1 MKKMKKS
8 KSLFAAIL
16 AVLSIGLVS
25 CGNENNPSQPSNNP
39 TTPSNNSQT
48 PSVKN
53 SYTFDVN
60 GELKE
65 GMTVT
70 LIFKNNGSAIVEQA
84 SVVYSVDDASKAT
97 VSGNKI
103 TFTGN
108 GTVKITATYKGETIE
123 KTVEVAEGEHIYTIA
138 EAKAASS
145 DLNNLIKMRGKV
157 TASLGKSAYISD
169 TTGGAYIY
177 NWSFNS
183 ADTAITNK
191 SFTVGQTVDIT
202 AFIVH
207 SNSKDKNGNQN
218 ERGLQISN
226 WNSEKRE
233 RVSGTSAIVSTT
245 EVEAMKPIELDEA
258 GYKALTYDKVGN
270 LYTFEAEYVS
280 GNPKEKGV
288 NVKFKLGNT
297 DIVLRTDKY
306 DPASPSDTL
315 VTGKKYKI
323 TAPLSW
329 FNGAQFAYA
338 SSGVSIVE
346 ADAKPLEVSYTGN
359 AYVGQKVT
367 LETTASGVKVTE
379 GVTYTIEEGID
390 LASLENGVLTIT
402 GEGTIKVKATY
413 VKDGKTL
420 TAEVT
425 INATALALSKLSEL
439 KSMTSGKVKSRGYVM
454 GYTGTPRIDY
464 GLYDKVFI
472 ADGEDYFILY
482 KVKPEQLTGINV
494 GDLIEFTGDI
504 SHFPNGSVTTYET
517 RNNVITKLTEADPS
531 IVKPTATELT
541 SSSATFTFGQDN
553 ISKAYKINQ
562 GVVISNTEDSSGN
575 MTVKFTLGSNE
586 YDLFMDSRDYE
597 ITKDPFTKLTVGTVF
612 NANVFAAAS
621 NFFCPSNIEII
632 SQQEVLTMDKEKAE
646 INIHGNDK
654 TLQLNATYTG
664 GSNTDPIV
672 WSSSAESVATV
683 DQNGLVTGVAV
694 GETIITAKKSE
705 TLSVQAKI
713 TVVDENI
720 TKVKVSFNS
729 DIADLLTIDDSAKT
743 ATLTTQGITFLIK
756 QEGSPTPLSQMKD
769 YLSSSNSLR
778 FYQGYSME
786 ISVASGTIKAIK
798 PDSYAK
804 KAFTAKNIS
813 STDFTVTDIDTVS
826 MKNTTSSKISMKA
839 VKQVQIFSLEFTLGE

>member
-48 PSVKN
+48 ASVN
-53 SYTFDVN
+53 NPYTFDVN

-97 VSGNKI
+97 VFGNKI
-103 TFTGN
+103 TFTGS

-138 EAKAASS
+138 EAKAATSNA
-145 DLNNLIKMRGKV
+145 NNLIKMRGKV
-157 TASLGKSAYISD
+157 TASLGTSAYISD
-169 TTGGAYIY
+169 STGGAYIY
-177 NWSFNS
+177 NWSFNN

-207 SNSKDKNGNQN
+207 SNKKDKNGNQI

-226 WNSEKRE
+226 YDSGS
-233 RVSGTSAIVSTT
+233 RVNGTSAIISTT
-245 EVEAMKPIELDEA
+245 EVEAMEPIELDEA
-258 GYKALTYDKVGN
+258 GFKALTYDKVGN

-280 GNPKEKGV
+280 GKPSKGTGV
-288 NVKFKLGNT
+288 DVKFKLGNT
-297 DIVLRTDKY
+297 DIVLRTDKF
-306 DPASPSDTL
+306 DPAAPSDTL
-315 VTGKKYKI
+315 VAGKTYKI

-346 ADAKPLEVSYTGN
+346 ADSKPLEVSYTGD
-359 AYVGQKVT
+359 AYVGEFVN
-367 LETTASGVKVTE
+367 LVTTASGVKVTE
-379 GVTYTIEEGID
+379 GVTYTIEEGSN
-390 LASLENGVLTIT
+390 LASLANGVLTIT

-425 INATALALSKLSEL
+425 INATVLTLSKLSEL
-439 KSMTSGKVKSRGYVM
+439 KSMTEGKKVKSRGYVM
-454 GYTGTPRIDY
+454 GHTGTPRSDS
-464 GLYDKVFI
+464 GLYDKVFV

-482 KVKPEQLTGINV
+482 KVLPEQLTGINV
-494 GDLIEFTGDI
+494 GDLIEFTGYIKNYKQSD
-504 SHFPNGSVTTYET
+504 VTTYET
-517 RNNVITKLTEADPS
+517 VTNVITKLTEADSS

-541 SSSATFTFGQDN
+541 SSSAAFAFGKAN

-562 GVVISNTEDSSGN
+562 GVVISNTKDSKGN

-586 YDLFMDSRDYE
+586 YELFMDSRDYD
-597 ITKDPFTKLTVGTVF
+597 ITKDPFTNLKVGAVF
-612 NANVFAAAS
+612 NADVFAAAT
-621 NFFCPSNIEII
+621 NFFCPSNIEIT
-632 SQQEVLTMDKEKAE
+632 SQQEVLIMDKKEGT

-683 DQNGLVTGVAV
+683 DQNGLVTGVAI

-705 TLSVQAKI
+705 TLYAQAKI
-713 TVVDENI
+713 TVVDKNVTTVTIKPTDFGLTDVQKTSVDKTIKGLNFKISGSNTSGICTFKADCFGIYKGNKIEISSTLGLINKVIFTCKANGTAKYGPGNFTGANYTAGTENTGI
-720 TKVKVSFNS
+720 WELAAGASS
-729 DIADLLTIDDSAKT
+729 L
-743 ATLTTQGITFLIK
+743 TLTASKQQVQITQ
-756 QEGSPTPLSQMKD
+756 
-769 YLSSSNSLR
+769 
-778 FYQGYSME
+778 ME
-786 ISVASGTIKAIK
+786 ISYIPSA
-798 PDSYAK
+798 
-804 KAFTAKNIS
+804 
-813 STDFTVTDIDTVS
+813 
-826 MKNTTSSKISMKA
+826 
-839 VKQVQIFSLEFTLGE
+839 E

>member
-25 CGNENNPSQPSNNP
+25 CGNETNPSQPSNNP

-108 GTVKITATYKGETIE
+108 GSIKITATYKGETIE

-138 EAKAASS
+138 EAKATTSNA
-145 DLNNLIKMRGKV
+145 NNLIKMRGKV
-157 TASLGKSAYISD
+157 TASLGTSAYISD
-169 TTGGAYIY
+169 STGGAYIY
-177 NWSFNS
+177 NWSFNN

-191 SFTVGQTVDIT
+191 SFTLGQTVDIT

-207 SNSKDKNGNQN
+207 SNKKDKNGNQI

-226 WNSEKRE
+226 YNSGS

-245 EVEAMKPIELDEA
+245 EVEAMEPIELDEA
-258 GYKALTYDKVGN
+258 GFKALTYDKVGN

-280 GNPKEKGV
+280 GKPSKGTGV
-288 NVKFKLGNT
+288 DVKFKLGNT
-297 DIVLRTDKY
+297 DIVLRTDKF
-306 DPASPSDTL
+306 DPAAPSDTL
-315 VTGKKYKI
+315 VAGKTYKI

-379 GVTYTIEEGID
+379 GVTYTIEEGSD

-454 GYTGTPRIDY
+454 GYTGTPRIDS

-504 SHFPNGSVTTYET
+504 QHYKQGDVTTYET

-541 SSSATFTFGQDN
+541 SSSATFTFGQAN
-553 ISKAYKINQ
+553 ISKAFKINQ
-562 GVVISNTEDSSGN
+562 GVVVSNTEDSSGN

-586 YDLFMDSRDYE
+586 YELFMDSRDYD
-597 ITKDPFTKLTVGTVF
+597 ITKDPFTNLKVGAVF
-612 NANVFAAAS
+612 NADVFAAAT
-621 NFFCPSNIEII
+621 NFFCPSNIEIT
-632 SQQEVLTMDKEKAE
+632 SQQEVLTLDKEE
-646 INIHGNDK
+646 GTINIHGNNK
-654 TLQLNATYTG
+654 TLQLNATYG
-664 GSNTDPIV
+664 GTNTAPIV
-672 WSSSAESVATV
+672 WSSSVESVATV
-683 DQNGLVTGVAV
+683 NQNGLVTGVAV

-713 TVVDENI
+713 TVVDVNI
-720 TKVKVSFNS
+720 TKVTISASDLTEMEKAGAVNQEVKGIKFEISNGIVNVANIRVYQGQTLKLTSNIGLMTKVVFTCTASG
-729 DIADLLTIDDSAKT
+729 DAKYGPGCFTGTNYT
-743 ATLTTQGITFLIK
+743 AGEEQTGTWELAAGASSLTLTASKKQVRITQ
-756 QEGSPTPLSQMKD
+756 
-769 YLSSSNSLR
+769 
-778 FYQGYSME
+778 ME
-786 ISVASGTIKAIK
+786 ISYIPSA
-798 PDSYAK
+798 
-804 KAFTAKNIS
+804 
-813 STDFTVTDIDTVS
+813 
-826 MKNTTSSKISMKA
+826 
-839 VKQVQIFSLEFTLGE
+839 E

>member
-25 CGNENNPSQPSNNP
+25 CGNENNSSQQPSNNP

-108 GTVKITATYKGETIE
+108 GSIKITATYKGETIE

-145 DLNNLIKMRGKV
+145 DANNLIKMRGKV
-157 TASLGKSAYISD
+157 TASLGTSAYISD
-169 TTGGAYIY
+169 STGGAYIY

-207 SNSKDKNGNQN
+207 STNGG

-226 WNSEKRE
+226 YNSGS

-245 EVEAMKPIELDEA
+245 EVEAMEPIELDEA

-280 GNPKEKGV
+280 GTPSKGTGV

-297 DIVLRTDKY
+297 DIVLRTDKF
-306 DPASPSDTL
+306 DPAAPSDNL

-346 ADAKPLEVSYTGN
+346 ADSKPLEVSYTGN
-359 AYVGQKVT
+359 AYVGEIVN
-367 LETTASGVKVTE
+367 LVTTASGVKVTE
-379 GVTYTIEEGID
+379 GVTYTIEEGSN

-425 INATALALSKLSEL
+425 INATSLTLSKLSKL

-454 GYTGTPRIDY
+454 GYTGTPRSDS

-472 ADGEDYFILY
+472 ADGQDYFILY
-482 KVKPEQLTGINV
+482 KVQPEQLAGINV

-504 SHFPNGSVTTYET
+504 SHYLNESVTTYET
-517 RNNVITKLTEADPS
+517 KNNVITKLTEADSS

-541 SSSATFTFGQDN
+541 SSSAAFTFGQTN

-562 GVVISNTEDSSGN
+562 GVVVSDTEDSKGN

-586 YDLFMDSRDYE
+586 YDLFMDKRDYD
-597 ITKDPFTKLTVGTVF
+597 INKDPFTKLKAGAVF
-612 NANVFAAAS
+612 NADVFAAAS
-621 NFFCPSNIEII
+621 NFFCPSNIQITGE
-632 SQQEVLTMDKEKAE
+632 QEVLTLDKKEGT
-646 INIHGNDK
+646 INIHDNNK

-664 GSNTDPIV
+664 TNASAIV
-672 WSSSAESVATV
+672 WSSSVESVATV

-705 TLSVQAKI
+705 TLYAQAKI
-713 TVVDENI
+713 TVVDENNA
-720 TKVKVSFNS
+720 KVKVSFNS
-729 DIADLLTIDDSAKT
+729 DIDDLFIADDSAKT

-756 QEGSPTPLSQMKD
+756 QGSSNIAPSQIKR
-769 YLSSSNSLR
+769 YLSNGSLR

-786 ISVASGTIKAIK
+786 ISVASGTIKAIS
-798 PDSYAK
+798 PISDSS
-804 KAFTAKNIS
+804 KAFTKENIS
-813 STDFTVTDIDTVS
+813 SNDFTVTGNDTVS
-826 MKNTTSSKISMKA
+826 MKNTTSSKISMTA
-839 VKQVQIFSLEFTLGE
+839 LKQVKIFSLEFTLGD

>member
-1 MKKMKKS
+1 MKKS

-25 CGNENNPSQPSNNP
+25 CGNESSQPSNNP

-70 LIFKNNGSAIVEQA
+70 LIFKNNGSAIADQKG
-84 SVVYSVDDASKAT
+84 VVYFVDDASKAT

-108 GTVKITATYKGETIE
+108 GSIKITATYKGETIE

-145 DLNNLIKMRGKV
+145 DANHLIKMRGKV

-169 TTGGAYIY
+169 STGGAYIY
-177 NWSFNS
+177 NWSFNN

-207 SNSKDKNGNQN
+207 STNGG

-226 WNSEKRE
+226 WNSEKKE
-233 RVSGTSAIVSTT
+233 RVNGTSAIVSTT

-280 GNPKEKGV
+280 GNPKVKGE

-315 VTGKKYKI
+315 AAGKKYKI

-346 ADAKPLEVSYTGN
+346 ADSKPLEVSYTGN
-359 AYVGQKVT
+359 AYIGEKVT
-367 LETTASGVKVTE
+367 LVTTASGVKVTE
-379 GVTYTIEEGID
+379 GVTYTIEEGSN

-402 GEGTIKVKATY
+402 GEGAIKVKATY

-425 INATALALSKLSEL
+425 INATALTLSKLSEL
-439 KSMTSGKVKSRGYVM
+439 KSMTSGKVKSLGYVM
-454 GYTGTPRIDY
+454 GYTGTPRSNT
-464 GLYDKVFI
+464 GYDKVFI

-482 KVKPEQLTGINV
+482 KVQPEQLTGINV

-504 SHFPNGSVTTYET
+504 QHYKQADVTTYET
-517 RNNVITKLTEADPS
+517 KNNVITKLTEADSS

-541 SSSATFTFGQDN
+541 SSSAAFAFGQAN

-562 GVVISNTEDSSGN
+562 GVVVSNTEDSSGN

-586 YDLFMDSRDYE
+586 YELFMDSRDYD
-597 ITKDPFTKLTVGTVF
+597 ITKDPFTKLTAGAVF

-621 NFFCPSNIEII
+621 NFFCPSNIEIT
-632 SQQEVLTMDKEKAE
+632 SQQEVLTMDKKEGT
-646 INIHGNDK
+646 INIHGNNK
-654 TLQLNATYTG
+654 TLQLNATYAG

-683 DQNGLVTGVAV
+683 IRMV
-694 GETIITAKKSE
+694 
-705 TLSVQAKI
+705 
-713 TVVDENI
+713 
-720 TKVKVSFNS
+720 
-729 DIADLLTIDDSAKT
+729 
-743 ATLTTQGITFLIK
+743 
-756 QEGSPTPLSQMKD
+756 
-769 YLSSSNSLR
+769 
-778 FYQGYSME
+778 
-786 ISVASGTIKAIK
+786 
-798 PDSYAK
+798 
-804 KAFTAKNIS
+804 
-813 STDFTVTDIDTVS
+813 
-826 MKNTTSSKISMKA
+826 
-839 VKQVQIFSLEFTLGE
+839 

>member
-138 EAKAASS
+138 EAKAATS
-145 DLNNLIKMRGKV
+145 DANNLIKMRGKV
-157 TASLGKSAYISD
+157 TASLGTSAYISD
-169 TTGGAYIY
+169 STGGAYIY
-177 NWSFNS
+177 KWSFNN

-207 SNSKDKNGNQN
+207 STNKG

-226 WNSEKRE
+226 FNSGS

-315 VTGKKYKI
+315 VAGKKYKI

-359 AYVGQKVT
+359 AYVGKEVT
-367 LETTASGVKVTE
+367 LVTTANGVKVTE
-379 GVTYTIEEGID
+379 GVTYTIEEGSD
-390 LASLENGVLTIT
+390 LASLENDVLTIT

-454 GYTGTPRIDY
+454 GHTGTPRSDY
-464 GLYDKVFI
+464 GLYDKVFV

-482 KVKPEQLTGINV
+482 KVQPEQLTGIKV

-504 SHFPNGSVTTYET
+504 SHYANGSVTTYET
-517 RNNVITKLTEADPS
+517 KNNVITKLTEADSS

-541 SSSATFTFGQDN
+541 STSAAFAFGQTT

-562 GVVISNTEDSSGN
+562 GVVVSNTEDSSGN

-586 YDLFMDSRDYE
+586 YDLFMDSRDYD
-597 ITKDPFTKLTVGTVF
+597 ITKDPFTKLTAGAVF
-612 NANVFAAAS
+612 NANVFAAAT
-621 NFFCPSNIEII
+621 NFFCPSNIEIT
-632 SQQEVLTMDKEKAE
+632 SQQEVFTMDKEKAE

-683 DQNGLVTGVAV
+683 DQNGLVTGVAI

-705 TLSVQAKI
+705 TLKAQARI

-720 TKVKVSFNS
+720 TTVTVAFNS
-729 DIADLLTIDDSAKT
+729 EIADLLTIDDSAKT

-756 QEGSPTPLSQMKD
+756 QEGSNTPLSQMKD
-769 YLSSSNSLR
+769 YLSRNSLR
-778 FYQGYSME
+778 FYKDYSME

-804 KAFTAKNIS
+804 KAFTADNIS
-813 STDFTVTDIDTVS
+813 SDDFTVTDIDTVS

-839 VKQVQIFSLEFTLGE
+839 ENQVQIFSLEFTLGE

>member
-108 GTVKITATYKGETIE
+108 GSIKITATYKGETIE

-138 EAKAASS
+138 EAKAATSNA
-145 DLNNLIKMRGKV
+145 NNLIKMRGKV
-157 TASLGKSAYISD
+157 TASLGTSAYISD
-169 TTGGAYIY
+169 STGGAYIY
-177 NWSFNS
+177 NWSFNN

-207 SNSKDKNGNQN
+207 SNKKDKNGNQI

-226 WNSEKRE
+226 YNSGS
-233 RVSGTSAIVSTT
+233 RVNGTSAIVSTT
-245 EVEAMKPIELDEA
+245 EVEAMEPIELDEA
-258 GYKALTYDKVGN
+258 GFKALTYDKVGN

-280 GNPKEKGV
+280 GKPSKGTGV
-288 NVKFKLGNT
+288 DVKFKLGNT
-297 DIVLRTDKY
+297 DITLRTDKF
-306 DPASPSDTL
+306 DPAAPSDTL

-379 GVTYTIEEGID
+379 GVTYTIEEGSD

-454 GYTGTPRIDY
+454 GYTGTPRIDS

-504 SHFPNGSVTTYET
+504 QHYKQGDVTTYET

-531 IVKPTATELT
+531 IIKPTATELT
-541 SSSATFTFGQDN
+541 SSSATFTFGQAN

-562 GVVISNTEDSSGN
+562 GVVVSNTEDSSGN

-586 YDLFMDSRDYE
+586 YELFMDSRDYD
-597 ITKDPFTKLTVGTVF
+597 ITKDPFTKLTAGAVF
-612 NANVFAAAS
+612 NADVFAAAS
-621 NFFCPSNIEII
+621 NFFCPSNIEIT
-632 SQQEVLTMDKEKAE
+632 SQQEVLTLDKEE
-646 INIHGNDK
+646 GTINIHGNNK
-654 TLQLNATYTG
+654 TLQLNATYG
-664 GSNTDPIV
+664 GTNTAPIV
-672 WSSSAESVATV
+672 WSSSVESVATV
-683 DQNGLVTGVAV
+683 NQNGLVTGVAV

-713 TVVDENI
+713 TVVDVNI
-720 TKVKVSFNS
+720 TKVTISASDLTEMETAGAVNQEVKGIKFEISNGIVNVANIRVYQGQTLKLTSNIGLMTKVVFTCTASG
-729 DIADLLTIDDSAKT
+729 DAKYGPGCFKGTNYT
-743 ATLTTQGITFLIK
+743 AGEEQTGTWELAAGASSLTLTASKKQVRITQ
-756 QEGSPTPLSQMKD
+756 
-769 YLSSSNSLR
+769 
-778 FYQGYSME
+778 ME
-786 ISVASGTIKAIK
+786 ISYIPSA
-798 PDSYAK
+798 
-804 KAFTAKNIS
+804 
-813 STDFTVTDIDTVS
+813 
-826 MKNTTSSKISMKA
+826 
-839 VKQVQIFSLEFTLGE
+839 E

>member
-25 CGNENNPSQPSNNP
+25 CGNESSQPSSNP

-108 GTVKITATYKGETIE
+108 GSIKITATYKGETIE
-123 KTVEVAEGEHIYTIA
+123 KTVEIAEGEHIYTIA

-145 DLNNLIKMRGKV
+145 DASHLIKMRGKV
-157 TASLGKSAYISD
+157 TASLGTSAYISD

-177 NWSFNS
+177 NWSYNN

-191 SFTVGQTVDIT
+191 AFTLGQTVDIT

-207 SNSKDKNGNQN
+207 SNKKDKNGNQI

-226 WNSEKRE
+226 YNSGS

-280 GNPKEKGV
+280 GKPSKGTGV
-288 NVKFKLGNT
+288 DVKFKLGKT
-297 DIVLRTDKY
+297 DIVLRTDKF
-306 DPASPSDTL
+306 DPVAPSDTL
-315 VTGKKYKI
+315 VAGKKYKI

-359 AYVGQKVT
+359 AYVGKEVT
-367 LETTASGVKVTE
+367 LVTTASGVKVTE
-379 GVTYTIEEGID
+379 GVTYTIEEGSN

-439 KSMTSGKVKSRGYVM
+439 KSMTTGKVKSRGYVM
-454 GYTGTPRIDY
+454 GYTGTPRIDS
-464 GLYDKVFI
+464 GLYDKVFV

-504 SHFPNGSVTTYET
+504 QHYKQGDVTTYET
-517 RNNVITKLTEADPS
+517 KNNVITKLTEADSS

-541 SSSATFTFGQDN
+541 SSSAAFTFGQAN

-562 GVVISNTEDSSGN
+562 GVVVSNTEDTSGN

-586 YDLFMDSRDYE
+586 YELFMDSRDYD
-597 ITKDPFTKLTVGTVF
+597 ITKDPFTKLTVGAVF
-612 NANVFAAAS
+612 NADVFAAAS
-621 NFFCPSNIEII
+621 NFFCPSNIEIT
-632 SQQEVLTMDKEKAE
+632 SQQEVLTLDKEE
-646 INIHGNDK
+646 GTINIHGNDK
-654 TLQLNATYTG
+654 TLQLNATYG
-664 GSNTDPIV
+664 GTNTAPIV

-683 DQNGLVTGVAV
+683 NQNGLVTGVAV

-705 TLSVQAKI
+705 TLYVQAKI

-720 TKVKVSFNS
+720 TKVTISASDLTETVAGAVNQEVKGIKFEISNGIVNVANIRVYQGQTLKLTSNIGLMTKVVFTCTASG
-729 DIADLLTIDDSAKT
+729 DAKYGPGCFTGTNYT
-743 ATLTTQGITFLIK
+743 AGEGETGTWELAAGASSLTLTAFKKQVRITQ
-756 QEGSPTPLSQMKD
+756 
-769 YLSSSNSLR
+769 
-778 FYQGYSME
+778 ME
-786 ISVASGTIKAIK
+786 ISYIPSA
-798 PDSYAK
+798 
-804 KAFTAKNIS
+804 
-813 STDFTVTDIDTVS
+813 
-826 MKNTTSSKISMKA
+826 
-839 VKQVQIFSLEFTLGE
+839 E

>member
-108 GTVKITATYKGETIE
+108 GSIKITATYKGETIE
-123 KTVEVAEGEHIYTIA
+123 KTVKVAEGEHIYTIA
-138 EAKAASS
+138 EAKAATSNA
-145 DLNNLIKMRGKV
+145 NNLIKMRGKV
-157 TASLGKSAYISD
+157 TASLGTSAYISD
-169 TTGGAYIY
+169 STGGAYIY
-177 NWSFNS
+177 NWSFNN

-207 SNSKDKNGNQN
+207 SNKKDKNGNQI

-226 WNSEKRE
+226 YNSGS
-233 RVSGTSAIVSTT
+233 RVNGTSAIVSTT
-245 EVEAMKPIELDEA
+245 EVEAMEPIELDEA
-258 GYKALTYDKVGN
+258 GFKALTYDKVGN

-280 GNPKEKGV
+280 GKPSKGTGV
-288 NVKFKLGNT
+288 DVKFKLGNT
-297 DIVLRTDKY
+297 DITLRTDKL
-306 DPASPSDTL
+306 DPAAPSDTL

-346 ADAKPLEVSYTGN
+346 ADSKPLEVSYTGN
-359 AYVGQKVT
+359 AYVGEFVN
-367 LETTASGVKVTE
+367 LVTTASGVKVTE
-379 GVTYTIEEGID
+379 GVTYTIEEGSN

-454 GYTGTPRIDY
+454 GYTGTPRIDS

-504 SHFPNGSVTTYET
+504 QHYKQGDVTTYET
-517 RNNVITKLTEADPS
+517 KNNVITKLTESDSS

-541 SSSATFTFGQDN
+541 SSSAAFTFGQAN

-562 GVVISNTEDSSGN
+562 GVVVSNTEDSSGK

-586 YDLFMDSRDYE
+586 YDLFMDSRDYD
-597 ITKDPFTKLTVGTVF
+597 ITKDPFTELKAGAVF
-612 NANVFAAAS
+612 NADVFAAAT

-632 SQQEVLTMDKEKAE
+632 GEQEVLIMDKKEGT

-654 TLQLNATYTG
+654 TLQLKATYTG
-664 GSNTDPIV
+664 SNTGAIT
-672 WSSSAESVATV
+672 WSSSVESVATV

-705 TLSVQAKI
+705 TLYAQAKI
-713 TVVDENI
+713 TVVDKNVTTVTIKPTDFGLTDVQKTSVDKTIKGLNFKISGSNTSGICTFKADCFGIYKGNKIEISSTLGLINKVIFTCKANGTAKYGPGNFTGANYTAGTENTGIWELAAGASSLSLTASKAQVRI
-720 TKVKVSFNS
+720 T
-729 DIADLLTIDDSAKT
+729 
-743 ATLTTQGITFLIK
+743 Q
-756 QEGSPTPLSQMKD
+756 
-769 YLSSSNSLR
+769 
-778 FYQGYSME
+778 ME
-786 ISVASGTIKAIK
+786 ISYIS
-798 PDSYAK
+798 
-804 KAFTAKNIS
+804 TA
-813 STDFTVTDIDTVS
+813 
-826 MKNTTSSKISMKA
+826 
-839 VKQVQIFSLEFTLGE
+839 E

>member
-1 MKKMKKS
+1 MKKS

-25 CGNENNPSQPSNNP
+25 CGNESSQPSNNP

-70 LIFKNNGSAIVEQA
+70 LIFKNNGSAIADQKG
-84 SVVYSVDDASKAT
+84 VVYSVDDAFKAT

-103 TFTGN
+103 TFTGS
-108 GTVKITATYKGETIE
+108 GSVKITATYKGETIE

-145 DLNNLIKMRGKV
+145 DASHLIKMRGKV
-157 TASLGKSAYISD
+157 TASLGTSAYISD

-177 NWSFNS
+177 NWSYNN

-191 SFTVGQTVDIT
+191 AFTVGQTVDIT

-207 SNSKDKNGNQN
+207 STNGG

-226 WNSEKRE
+226 YNSGS

-315 VTGKKYKI
+315 VAGKKYKI

-346 ADAKPLEVSYTGN
+346 ADSEPLEVSYTGD
-359 AYVGQKVT
+359 AYVGDKVT
-367 LETTASGVKVTE
+367 LVTTASGVKVTE
-379 GVTYTIEEGID
+379 GVTYTIEEGSN

-402 GEGTIKVKATY
+402 GEGAIKVKATY

-425 INATALALSKLSEL
+425 INATALTLSKLSEL
-439 KSMTSGKVKSRGYVM
+439 KSMTTGKVKSRGYVM
-454 GYTGTPRIDY
+454 GYTGTPRSDS

-482 KVKPEQLTGINV
+482 KVQPEQLTGINV

-504 SHFPNGSVTTYET
+504 QHYKQADVTTYET
-517 RNNVITKLTEADPS
+517 KNNVITKLTEADSS

-541 SSSATFTFGQDN
+541 SSSAAFAFGQAN

-562 GVVISNTEDSSGN
+562 GVVTSNTKDSKGN

-586 YDLFMDSRDYE
+586 YELFMDSRDYD
-597 ITKDPFTKLTVGTVF
+597 ITKDPFTKLTVGAVF
-612 NANVFAAAS
+612 NADVFAAAS
-621 NFFCPSNIEII
+621 NFFCPSNIEITGE
-632 SQQEVLTMDKEKAE
+632 QEVLTLDKKEGE

-664 GSNTDPIV
+664 TNADPIV
-672 WSSSAESVATV
+672 WSSSTESVATV

-694 GETIITAKKSE
+694 GETTITAKKSE

-729 DIADLLTIDDSAKT
+729 GIANLLTIDDSTKT
-743 ATLTTQGITFLIK
+743 ATFTTQGITFLIK
-756 QEGSPTPLSQMKD
+756 QGGSNAPLSQMKN
-769 YLSSSNSLR
+769 YLSRNSLR
-778 FYQGYSME
+778 FYKDYSME

-804 KAFTAKNIS
+804 KAFTAENIS
-813 STDFTVTDIDTVS
+813 SKDFTVTDTDTVS
-826 MKNTTSSKISMKA
+826 MKNTTSSKISMTA
-839 VKQVQIFSLEFTLGE
+839 VNQVQIYSLEFTLGD

>member
-1 MKKMKKS
+1 MKKS

-103 TFTGN
+103 TFTEN

-138 EAKAASS
+138 EAKAANS
-145 DLNNLIKMRGKV
+145 NANKLIKMRGKV
-157 TASLGKSAYISD
+157 TASLGTSAYISD
-169 TTGGAYIY
+169 STGGAYIY
-177 NWSFNS
+177 NWSFNN

-226 WNSEKRE
+226 YNSGS

-280 GNPKEKGV
+280 GKPSKGTGV

-297 DIVLRTDKY
+297 DIVLRTDKF
-306 DPASPSDTL
+306 DPAAPSDTL
-315 VTGKKYKI
+315 VAGKKYKI

-338 SSGVSIVE
+338 SSGVSIVD
-346 ADAKPLEVSYTGN
+346 ADAKPLEVSYTGD
-359 AYVGQKVT
+359 AYVGKEVT
-367 LETTASGVKVTE
+367 LVTTANGVKVTE
-379 GVTYTIEEGID
+379 GVTYTIEEGSD
-390 LASLENGVLTIT
+390 LASLENDVLTIT

-454 GYTGTPRIDY
+454 GYTGTPRIDS

-482 KVKPEQLTGINV
+482 KVKPEQLNGINV

-504 SHFPNGSVTTYET
+504 QHYKQGDVTTYET
-517 RNNVITKLTEADPS
+517 KNNVITKLTEADSS

-541 SSSATFTFGQDN
+541 STSAAFAFGQAN

-562 GVVISNTEDSSGN
+562 GVVVSNTEDSSGN
-575 MTVKFTLGSNE
+575 MIVKFTLGSNE
-586 YDLFMDSRDYE
+586 YELFMDSRDYD
-597 ITKDPFTKLTVGTVF
+597 ITKDPFTKLTAGAVF
-612 NANVFAAAS
+612 NADVFAAAS
-621 NFFCPSNIEII
+621 NFFCPSNIEIT
-632 SQQEVLTMDKEKAE
+632 SQQEVLTLDKEE
-646 INIHGNDK
+646 GTINIHGNDK
-654 TLQLNATYTG
+654 TLQLNATYG
-664 GSNTDPIV
+664 GTNTAPIV
-672 WSSSAESVATV
+672 WSSSVESVATV
-683 DQNGLVTGVAV
+683 NQNGLVTGVAV

-720 TKVKVSFNS
+720 TKVTISASDLTEAVAGAVNQEVKGIKIEISNGLVNVANIRVYKGQTLKLTSNIGLMTKVVFTC
-729 DIADLLTIDDSAKT
+729 IASGDAKYGPGCFTGTNYT
-743 ATLTTQGITFLIK
+743 AGEEETGTWELAAGASSLTLTAEKNQVRITQ
-756 QEGSPTPLSQMKD
+756 
-769 YLSSSNSLR
+769 
-778 FYQGYSME
+778 ME
-786 ISVASGTIKAIK
+786 ISYIPSA
-798 PDSYAK
+798 
-804 KAFTAKNIS
+804 
-813 STDFTVTDIDTVS
+813 
-826 MKNTTSSKISMKA
+826 
-839 VKQVQIFSLEFTLGE
+839 E

>member
-103 TFTGN
+103 TFTGS
-108 GTVKITATYKGETIE
+108 GSIKITATYKGETIE

-138 EAKAASS
+138 EAKAAKS
-145 DLNNLIKMRGKV
+145 DMNNLIKMRGKV

-183 ADTAITNK
+183 ADTAINNK

-207 SNSKDKNGNQN
+207 STNGG

-226 WNSEKRE
+226 WNSEKKE
-233 RVSGTSAIVSTT
+233 RVNGTSAIVSTT
-245 EVEAMKPIELDEA
+245 VVEAMKPIELDEA
-258 GYKALTYDKVGN
+258 GYNALTYDKVGN

-280 GNPKEKGV
+280 GNPKVKGE

-297 DIVLRTDKY
+297 GIVLRTDKY
-306 DPASPSDTL
+306 DTASPSDTL

-346 ADAKPLEVSYTGN
+346 ADSEPLEVSYTGD
-359 AYVGQKVT
+359 AYVGEFVN
-367 LETTASGVKVTE
+367 LVTTASGVKVTE
-379 GVTYTIEEGID
+379 GVTYTIEEGSN
-390 LASLENGVLTIT
+390 LASLANGVLTIT

-425 INATALALSKLSEL
+425 INATVLALSKLSEL
-439 KSMTSGKVKSRGYVM
+439 KSMNKGKKVKSRGYVM
-454 GYTGTPRIDY
+454 GYTETPRSKS
-464 GLYDKVFI
+464 GLFFYDKVFI
-472 ADGEDYFILY
+472 ADGEDYYILY
-482 KVKPEQLTGINV
+482 KVLPEQLTGINV
-494 GDLIEFTGDI
+494 GDLIEFTGYIQNYEQPD
-504 SHFPNGSVTTYET
+504 VTTYET
-517 RNNVITKLTEADPS
+517 ASNVITKLTEADSS

-541 SSSATFTFGQDN
+541 SSSAAFAFGQAN
-553 ISKAYKINQ
+553 ISKAYKIKQ
-562 GVVISNTEDSSGN
+562 GVVISNTKDSKGN
-575 MTVKFTLGSNE
+575 MIVEFTLGLNE
-586 YDLFMDSRDYE
+586 YELFINSSDYD
-597 ITKDPFTKLTVGTVF
+597 ITKDPFTNLTAGTVF
-612 NANVFAAAS
+612 NADVFAAAT
-621 NFFCPSNIEII
+621 NFFCPSNIQITGE
-632 SQQEVLTMDKEKAE
+632 QEVLTLDKKEGE

-654 TLQLNATYTG
+654 TLQLKATYAG

-694 GETIITAKKSE
+694 GETTITAKKSE
-705 TLSVQAKI
+705 TLYAQAKI
-713 TVVDENI
+713 TVVDKN
-720 TKVKVSFNS
+720 V
-729 DIADLLTIDDSAKT
+729 
-743 ATLTTQGITFLIK
+743 TT
-756 QEGSPTPLSQMKD
+756 
-769 YLSSSNSLR
+769 
-778 FYQGYSME
+778 
-786 ISVASGTIKAIK
+786 VTIK
-798 PDSYAK
+798 
-804 KAFTAKNIS
+804 
-813 STDFTVTDIDTVS
+813 STDFGLSGVQQSNVDKTI
-826 MKNTTSSKISMKA
+826 KGLNFKISGPNTNGICNFKTNPDYVGIYQNNKIEISSNLGLINKVIFTCNA
-839 VKQVQIFSLEFTLGE
+839 NGESKGGPGCFTGSNYTAGEEKTGIWELAAGASSLTLTASKKQVQITQMEISYIPSAE

>member
-108 GTVKITATYKGETIE
+108 GSIKITATYKGETIE

-138 EAKAASS
+138 EAKAATSNA
-145 DLNNLIKMRGKV
+145 NNLIKMRGKV
-157 TASLGKSAYISD
+157 TASLGTSAYISD
-169 TTGGAYIY
+169 STGGAYIY
-177 NWSFNS
+177 NWSFNN

-207 SNSKDKNGNQN
+207 SNKKDKNGNQI

-226 WNSEKRE
+226 YNSGS
-233 RVSGTSAIVSTT
+233 RVNGTSAIVSTT
-245 EVEAMKPIELDEA
+245 EVEAMEPIELDEA
-258 GYKALTYDKVGN
+258 GFKALTYDKVGN

-280 GNPKEKGV
+280 GKPSKGTGV
-288 NVKFKLGNT
+288 DVKFKLGNT
-297 DIVLRTDKY
+297 DITLRTDKF
-306 DPASPSDTL
+306 DPAAPSDTL

-379 GVTYTIEEGID
+379 GVTYTIEEGSN
-390 LASLENGVLTIT
+390 LASLENSVLTIT

-425 INATALALSKLSEL
+425 INATALALSKLSAL
-439 KSMTSGKVKSRGYVM
+439 KSMTTGKVKSRGYVM
-454 GYTGTPRIDY
+454 GYTGTPRSDS

-504 SHFPNGSVTTYET
+504 QHYKQGDVTTYET

-541 SSSATFTFGQDN
+541 SSSATFTFGQAN
-553 ISKAYKINQ
+553 ISKAFKINQ
-562 GVVISNTEDSSGN
+562 GVVVSNTEDSSGN

-586 YDLFMDSRDYE
+586 YDLFMDSRDYD
-597 ITKDPFTKLTVGTVF
+597 ITKDPFTELKAGAVF
-612 NANVFAAAS
+612 NADVFAAAT

-632 SQQEVLTMDKEKAE
+632 GEQEVLIMDKKEGT

-654 TLQLNATYTG
+654 TIQLKATYTG
-664 GSNTDPIV
+664 SNTGAIT
-672 WSSSAESVATV
+672 WSSSVESVATV

-705 TLSVQAKI
+705 TLYAQAKI
-713 TVVDENI
+713 TVVDKNVTTVTIKPTDFGLTDVQKTSVDKTIKGLNFKISGSNTSGICTFKADCFGIYKGNKIEISSTLGLINKVIFTCKANGTAKYGPGNFTGANYTAGTENTGIWELAAGASSLSLTASEAQVRI
-720 TKVKVSFNS
+720 T
-729 DIADLLTIDDSAKT
+729 
-743 ATLTTQGITFLIK
+743 Q
-756 QEGSPTPLSQMKD
+756 
-769 YLSSSNSLR
+769 
-778 FYQGYSME
+778 ME
-786 ISVASGTIKAIK
+786 ISYIS
-798 PDSYAK
+798 
-804 KAFTAKNIS
+804 TA
-813 STDFTVTDIDTVS
+813 
-826 MKNTTSSKISMKA
+826 
-839 VKQVQIFSLEFTLGE
+839 E

>member
-25 CGNENNPSQPSNNP
+25 CGNESSQPSNNP

-84 SVVYSVDDASKAT
+84 SVVYTVDDASKAT

-108 GTVKITATYKGETIE
+108 GSIKITATYKGETIE

-145 DLNNLIKMRGKV
+145 DANNLIKMRGKV
-157 TASLGKSAYISD
+157 TASLGTSAYISD
-169 TTGGAYIY
+169 STGGAYIY
-177 NWSFNS
+177 NWSYNN

-207 SNSKDKNGNQN
+207 STNGG

-226 WNSEKRE
+226 YNSGS

-245 EVEAMKPIELDEA
+245 EVEAMEPIELDEA

-280 GNPKEKGV
+280 GTPSKGTGV

-297 DIVLRTDKY
+297 DIVLRTDKF
-306 DPASPSDTL
+306 DPAAPSDTL
-315 VTGKKYKI
+315 VAGKTYKI

-346 ADAKPLEVSYTGN
+346 ADSKPLEVSYTGD
-359 AYVGQKVT
+359 AYVGEFVN
-367 LETTASGVKVTE
+367 LVTTASGVKVTE
-379 GVTYTIEEGID
+379 GVTYTIEEGSN

-425 INATALALSKLSEL
+425 INATVLTLSKLSEL
-439 KSMTSGKVKSRGYVM
+439 KSMTEGKKVKSRGYVM
-454 GYTGTPRIDY
+454 GYTGTPRSDT
-464 GLYDKVFI
+464 GLYDKVFV

-482 KVKPEQLTGINV
+482 KVLPEQLTGIKV
-494 GDLIEFTGDI
+494 GDLIEFTGYIKNSKQSD
-504 SHFPNGSVTTYET
+504 VTTYET
-517 RNNVITKLTEADPS
+517 ITNVITKLTETDSS
-531 IVKPTATELT
+531 IIKPTATELT
-541 SSSATFTFGQDN
+541 SSSAAFAFGQAN

-562 GVVISNTEDSSGN
+562 GVVVSNTKDSKGN

-586 YDLFMDSRDYE
+586 YDLFMDSRDYD
-597 ITKDPFTKLTVGTVF
+597 ITKDPFTKLKAGATF
-612 NANVFAAAS
+612 NADVFAAAS
-621 NFFCPSNIEII
+621 NFFCPSNIQITGE
-632 SQQEVLTMDKEKAE
+632 QEVLTLDKKEGE

-654 TLQLNATYTG
+654 TLQLNASYTG
-664 GSNTDPIV
+664 TNASAIV
-672 WSSSAESVATV
+672 WSSSVESVATV

-705 TLSVQAKI
+705 TLYVEAKI
-713 TVVDENI
+713 TVVDKNVTTVTISYSDLTKTEAGAVNQEVKGI
-720 TKVKVSFNS
+720 RIEISNGIVNDDRFRVYQGQTLKLTSKIGLMTKVVF
-729 DIADLLTIDDSAKT
+729 TCT
-743 ATLTTQGITFLIK
+743 ANG
-756 QEGSPTPLSQMKD
+756 
-769 YLSSSNSLR
+769 
-778 FYQGYSME
+778 
-786 ISVASGTIKAIK
+786 
-798 PDSYAK
+798 
-804 KAFTAKNIS
+804 TAKYGPGNFTGTNYTAGKGKTGTWELAAGAS
-813 STDFTVTDIDTVS
+813 SLSLTASI
-826 MKNTTSSKISMKA
+826 
-839 VKQVQIFSLEFTLGE
+839 KQVQITQMEISYIPSAE

>member
-25 CGNENNPSQPSNNP
+25 CGNENNPSQ
-39 TTPSNNSQT
+39 PSNNSQT

-108 GTVKITATYKGETIE
+108 GSIKITATYKGETIE

-138 EAKAASS
+138 EAKAATSNA
-145 DLNNLIKMRGKV
+145 NNLIKMRGKV
-157 TASLGKSAYISD
+157 TASLGTSAYISD
-169 TTGGAYIY
+169 STGGAYIY
-177 NWSFNS
+177 NWLFNN

-207 SNSKDKNGNQN
+207 SNKKDKNGNQI

-226 WNSEKRE
+226 YNSGS
-233 RVSGTSAIVSTT
+233 RVNGTSAIVSTT
-245 EVEAMKPIELDEA
+245 EVEAMEPIELDEA
-258 GYKALTYDKVGN
+258 GFKALTYDKVGN

-280 GNPKEKGV
+280 GKPSKGTGV

-297 DIVLRTDKY
+297 DITLRTDKF
-306 DPASPSDTL
+306 DPAAPSDTL

-359 AYVGQKVT
+359 AYVGKEVT
-367 LETTASGVKVTE
+367 LVTTANGVKVTE
-379 GVTYTIEEGID
+379 GVTYTIEEGSD
-390 LASLENGVLTIT
+390 LASLEKGVLTIT

-454 GYTGTPRIDY
+454 GHTGTPRSDY
-464 GLYDKVFI
+464 VLYDKVFV

-482 KVKPEQLTGINV
+482 KVQPEQLTGINV

-504 SHFPNGSVTTYET
+504 QHYKQGDVTTYET
-517 RNNVITKLTEADPS
+517 KNNVITKLTEADSS

-541 SSSATFTFGQDN
+541 SSSAAFTFGQAN

-562 GVVISNTEDSSGN
+562 GVVISNTEDSSEN
-575 MTVKFTLGSNE
+575 KTVKFTLGSNE
-586 YDLFMDSRDYE
+586 YELFMDSRDYD
-597 ITKDPFTKLTVGTVF
+597 ITKDPFTKLTVGAVF

-621 NFFCPSNIEII
+621 NFFCPSNIEIT
-632 SQQEVLTMDKEKAE
+632 SQQEVLTLDKEE
-646 INIHGNDK
+646 GTINIHGNDK
-654 TLQLNATYTG
+654 TLQLNATYG
-664 GSNTDPIV
+664 GTNTAPIV
-672 WSSSAESVATV
+672 WSSSVESVATV
-683 DQNGLVTGVAV
+683 NQNGLVTGVAV

-705 TLSVQAKI
+705 TLYVQAKI

-720 TKVKVSFNS
+720 TKVTISASDLTEMATAGAVNQEVKGIKIEIPKGIVNVDNIRVYQGQTLKLTSNIGLMTKVVFTCTASG
-729 DIADLLTIDDSAKT
+729 DAKYGPGCFTGTNYT
-743 ATLTTQGITFLIK
+743 AGEEETGTWELAAGASSLTLTASKKQVRITQ
-756 QEGSPTPLSQMKD
+756 
-769 YLSSSNSLR
+769 
-778 FYQGYSME
+778 ME
-786 ISVASGTIKAIK
+786 ISYIPSA
-798 PDSYAK
+798 
-804 KAFTAKNIS
+804 
-813 STDFTVTDIDTVS
+813 
-826 MKNTTSSKISMKA
+826 
-839 VKQVQIFSLEFTLGE
+839 E

>member
-108 GTVKITATYKGETIE
+108 GSIKITATYKGETIE

-145 DLNNLIKMRGKV
+145 NANKLIKMRGKV
-157 TASLGKSAYISD
+157 TASLGTSAYISD

-177 NWSFNS
+177 NWSFNN

-226 WNSEKRE
+226 YNSGS

-280 GNPKEKGV
+280 GKPSKGTGV

-297 DIVLRTDKY
+297 DVVLRTDKF
-306 DPASPSDTL
+306 DPAAPSDTL
-315 VTGKKYKI
+315 VAGKKYKI

-338 SSGVSIVE
+338 SSGVSIVD

-379 GVTYTIEEGID
+379 GVTYTIEEGSD

-464 GLYDKVFI
+464 GLYDKVFV

-482 KVKPEQLTGINV
+482 KVQPEQLTGIKV

-504 SHFPNGSVTTYET
+504 SHYANGSVTTYET
-517 RNNVITKLTEADPS
+517 KNNVITKLTEADSS

-541 SSSATFTFGQDN
+541 STSAAFAFGQAN

-562 GVVISNTEDSSGN
+562 GVVVSNTEDSSGN

-586 YDLFMDSRDYE
+586 YDLFMDSRDYD
-597 ITKDPFTKLTVGTVF
+597 ITKDPFTKLTVGAVF
-612 NANVFAAAS
+612 NADVFAAAS
-621 NFFCPSNIEII
+621 NFFCPSNIEIT
-632 SQQEVLTMDKEKAE
+632 SQQEVLTLDKEE
-646 INIHGNDK
+646 GTINIHGNDK
-654 TLQLNATYTG
+654 TLQLNATYG
-664 GSNTDPIV
+664 GTNTAPIV
-672 WSSSAESVATV
+672 WSSSVESVATV
-683 DQNGLVTGVAV
+683 NQNGLVTGVAV

-705 TLSVQAKI
+705 TLKVQAKI
-713 TVVDENI
+713 TVVDVNI
-720 TKVKVSFNS
+720 TKVTISASDLTEMETAGAVNQEVKGIKFEISNGIVNVANIKVYQGQT
-729 DIADLLTIDDSAKT
+729 LKLTSNIGLMTKVVFTCTASGDAKYGPGCFTGTNYT
-743 ATLTTQGITFLIK
+743 AGEEETGTWELAAGASSLTLTASKKQVRITQ
-756 QEGSPTPLSQMKD
+756 
-769 YLSSSNSLR
+769 
-778 FYQGYSME
+778 ME
-786 ISVASGTIKAIK
+786 ISYIPSA
-798 PDSYAK
+798 
-804 KAFTAKNIS
+804 
-813 STDFTVTDIDTVS
+813 
-826 MKNTTSSKISMKA
+826 
-839 VKQVQIFSLEFTLGE
+839 E

>member
-108 GTVKITATYKGETIE
+108 GSIKITATYKGEKIE

-169 TTGGAYIY
+169 STGGAYIY

-207 SNSKDKNGNQN
+207 STNGG

-226 WNSEKRE
+226 WNSEKKE

-245 EVEAMKPIELDEA
+245 EVEAMEPIELDEA
-258 GYKALTYDKVGN
+258 GFKALTYDKVGN

-280 GNPKEKGV
+280 GKPSKGTGV

-297 DIVLRTDKY
+297 DIVLRTDSY
-306 DPASPSDTL
+306 DPAVPSDTL

-379 GVTYTIEEGID
+379 GVTYTIEEGSN

-425 INATALALSKLSEL
+425 INATALTLSKLSAL
-439 KSMTSGKVKSRGYVM
+439 KSMTTGKVKSRGYVM
-454 GYTGTPRIDY
+454 GYTGTPRSDS

-482 KVKPEQLTGINV
+482 KVQPEQLTGINV

-504 SHFPNGSVTTYET
+504 QHYKQADVTTYET
-517 RNNVITKLTEADPS
+517 AHNVITKLTEADSS

-541 SSSATFTFGQDN
+541 SSSATFTFGQAN

-562 GVVISNTEDSSGN
+562 AVVISNTEDSKGN

-586 YDLFMDSRDYE
+586 YELFMDSRDYD
-597 ITKDPFTKLTVGTVF
+597 ITKDPFTNLKVGAVF
-612 NANVFAAAS
+612 NADVFAAAS
-621 NFFCPSNIEII
+621 NFFCPSNIEIT
-632 SQQEVLTMDKEKAE
+632 SQQEVLTLDKEE
-646 INIHGNDK
+646 GTINIRGNDK

-720 TKVKVSFNS
+720 TKVTISASDLTEMETAGAVNQEVKGIKFEISNGIVNVANIRVYQGQTLKLTSNIGLMTKVVFTCTASG
-729 DIADLLTIDDSAKT
+729 DAKHGPGCFTGTNYT
-743 ATLTTQGITFLIK
+743 AGEEETGTWELAAGASSLTLTASKKQVRITQ
-756 QEGSPTPLSQMKD
+756 
-769 YLSSSNSLR
+769 
-778 FYQGYSME
+778 ME
-786 ISVASGTIKAIK
+786 ISYIPSA
-798 PDSYAK
+798 
-804 KAFTAKNIS
+804 
-813 STDFTVTDIDTVS
+813 
-826 MKNTTSSKISMKA
+826 
-839 VKQVQIFSLEFTLGE
+839 E

>member
-25 CGNENNPSQPSNNP
+25 CGNENNPSQQPSNNP

-108 GTVKITATYKGETIE
+108 GSVKITATYKGETIE

-145 DLNNLIKMRGKV
+145 DMNNLIKMRGKV

-169 TTGGAYIY
+169 STGGAYIY
-177 NWSFNS
+177 NWSFNN

-207 SNSKDKNGNQN
+207 STNGG

-226 WNSEKRE
+226 WNSEKKE

-280 GNPKEKGV
+280 GKPSKGSGE
-288 NVKFKLGNT
+288 NVLFKLGNT
-297 DIVLRTDKY
+297 TITLRTDTF
-306 DPASPSDTL
+306 DPAAPSDTL
-315 VTGKKYKI
+315 VAGKKYKI

-359 AYVGQKVT
+359 AYVGKEVT
-367 LETTASGVKVTE
+367 LVTTASGVKVTE
-379 GVTYTIEEGID
+379 GVTYTIEEGSD
-390 LASLENGVLTIT
+390 LASLENDVLTIT

-454 GYTGTPRIDY
+454 GHTGTPRSDY
-464 GLYDKVFI
+464 GLYDKVFV

-482 KVKPEQLTGINV
+482 KVQPEQLTGIKV

-504 SHFPNGSVTTYET
+504 SHYANGSVTTYET
-517 RNNVITKLTEADPS
+517 KNNVITKLTEADSS

-541 SSSATFTFGQDN
+541 SSSAAFAFGQAN
-553 ISKAYKINQ
+553 ISKAFKINQ
-562 GVVISNTEDSSGN
+562 GVVVSNTEDSSGN

-586 YDLFMDSRDYE
+586 YELFMDSRDYD
-597 ITKDPFTKLTVGTVF
+597 ITKDPFTKLTAGAVF
-612 NANVFAAAS
+612 NANVFAAAT
-621 NFFCPSNIEII
+621 NFFCPSNIEIT
-632 SQQEVLTMDKEKAE
+632 SQQEVFTMDKEKGE

-683 DQNGLVTGVAV
+683 DQNGLVTGVAI

-705 TLSVQAKI
+705 TLKAQAKI

-720 TKVKVSFNS
+720 TTVTVSFTSNI
-729 DIADLLTIDDSAKT
+729 DNLFIADDSAKT
-743 ATLTTQGITFLIK
+743 ATLTTQGITFLFK
-756 QEGSPTPLSQMKD
+756 QGSSNIAPSQMKR
-769 YLSSSNSLR
+769 YLSSNSLR

-786 ISVASGTIKAIK
+786 ISVASGTIKAIS
-798 PDSYAK
+798 PDSNPSNP
-804 KAFTAKNIS
+804 FTKDSIS
-813 STDFTVTDIDTVS
+813 SDDFTVTDIDTVS
-826 MKNTTSSKISMKA
+826 MINTTSSKISMKA
-839 VKQVQIFSLEFTLGE
+839 KKQVKINSLEFTLGN

>member
-138 EAKAASS
+138 EAKAANS
-145 DLNNLIKMRGKV
+145 NANKLIKMRGKV
-157 TASLGKSAYISD
+157 TASLGTSAYISD
-169 TTGGAYIY
+169 STGGAYIY
-177 NWSFNS
+177 NWSFNN

-207 SNSKDKNGNQN
+207 STNGG

-226 WNSEKRE
+226 YNREKKE
-233 RVSGTSAIVSTT
+233 RVNGTSAIVSTT

-258 GYKALTYDKVGN
+258 GFKALTSDKVGN

-280 GNPKEKGV
+280 GKPSKGTEV

-297 DIVLRTDKY
+297 DIVLRTNSY
-306 DPASPSDTL
+306 DPAVPSDTL

-338 SSGVSIVE
+338 SSGVSIVD
-346 ADAKPLEVSYTGN
+346 ADSEPLEVSYTGD
-359 AYVGQKVT
+359 AYVGEFVN
-367 LETTASGVKVTE
+367 LVTTASGVKVTE
-379 GVTYTIEEGID
+379 GVTYTIEEGSN
-390 LASLENGVLTIT
+390 LASLANGVLTIT

-425 INATALALSKLSEL
+425 IKATVLTLSKLSEL
-439 KSMTSGKVKSRGYVM
+439 KSKTKGKKVKSRGYVM
-454 GYTGTPRIDY
+454 GYTETPRSKS

-472 ADGEDYFILY
+472 ADGEDYYILY
-482 KVKPEQLTGINV
+482 KVLPEQLAGINV
-494 GDLIEFTGDI
+494 GDLIEFTGYIQNYEQPD
-504 SHFPNGSVTTYET
+504 VTTYET
-517 RNNVITKLTEADPS
+517 VSNVITKLTEADAS

-541 SSSATFTFGQDN
+541 SSSAAFTFGQPN
-553 ISKAYKINQ
+553 ISKAYKIKQ
-562 GVVISNTEDSSGN
+562 GVVISNTKDSKGN
-575 MTVKFTLGSNE
+575 MIVEFTLGLNE
-586 YDLFMDSRDYE
+586 YELFINSSDYD
-597 ITKDPFTKLTVGTVF
+597 ITKDSFTKLKAGAVF
-612 NANVFAAAS
+612 NADVFADAT
-621 NFFCPSNIEII
+621 NFFCPSNIQITGE
-632 SQQEVLTMDKEKAE
+632 QEVLTLDKEKGE

-654 TLQLNATYTG
+654 TLQLNATYAG

-694 GETIITAKKSE
+694 GETTITAKKSE

-713 TVVDENI
+713 TVVDKNVTTVTIKTTDFDLTGVQKSSVDKTIKGLNFKISGSNNQGICNFNAKGYVGIYKGNKIEISSNLGLI
-720 TKVKVSFNS
+720 NKVIFTCN
-729 DIADLLTIDDSAKT
+729 ANGTAKGGPKNFTGTNYT
-743 ATLTTQGITFLIK
+743 AGEEETGIWELAAGASSLTLTASIAQVQITQ
-756 QEGSPTPLSQMKD
+756 
-769 YLSSSNSLR
+769 
-778 FYQGYSME
+778 ME
-786 ISVASGTIKAIK
+786 IS
-798 PDSYAK
+798 Y
-804 KAFTAKNIS
+804 IS
-813 STDFTVTDIDTVS
+813 S
-826 MKNTTSSKISMKA
+826 A
-839 VKQVQIFSLEFTLGE
+839 E

>member
-108 GTVKITATYKGETIE
+108 GSIKITATYKGETIE

-138 EAKAASS
+138 EAKAAKS

-169 TTGGAYIY
+169 ATGGAYIY
-177 NWSFNS
+177 NWLFNN

-207 SNSKDKNGNQN
+207 STNGG

-226 WNSEKRE
+226 WNSEKKE

-258 GYKALTYDKVGN
+258 GFKALTSDKVGN

-280 GNPKEKGV
+280 GKPSKGTGV

-297 DIVLRTDKY
+297 DIVLRTDSY
-306 DPASPSDTL
+306 DPAVPSDTL
-315 VTGKKYKI
+315 VAGKTYKI

-359 AYVGQKVT
+359 AYVGKEVT
-367 LETTASGVKVTE
+367 LVTTANGVKVTE
-379 GVTYTIEEGID
+379 GVTYTIEEGSD
-390 LASLENGVLTIT
+390 LASLENDVLTIT

-464 GLYDKVFI
+464 GLYDKVFV

-482 KVKPEQLTGINV
+482 KVQPEQLTGIKV

-504 SHFPNGSVTTYET
+504 SHYPNGSVTTYET
-517 RNNVITKLTEADPS
+517 KNNVITKLTEADPS

-541 SSSATFTFGQDN
+541 SSSAAFAFGQAN

-562 GVVISNTEDSSGN
+562 GVVISNTEDSKGN
-575 MTVKFTLGSNE
+575 MTVKFTLGSYE
-586 YDLFMDSRDYE
+586 YDLFMDSRDYD
-597 ITKDPFTKLTVGTVF
+597 ITKDPFTKLTAGAIF
-612 NANVFAAAS
+612 NADVFAAAS
-621 NFFCPSNIEII
+621 NFFCPSNIEIT
-632 SQQEVLTMDKEKAE
+632 SQQEVLTLDKEE
-646 INIHGNDK
+646 GTINIHGNDK
-654 TLQLNATYTG
+654 TLQLNATYG
-664 GSNTDPIV
+664 GTNTAPIV
-672 WSSSAESVATV
+672 WSSSVESVATV

-705 TLSVQAKI
+705 TLYVEAKI
-713 TVVDENI
+713 TVVDKNVTTVTIKSTDFGLNGKQTSSVDKTINDLNFKISGSNTSGICDFRGDHIRIFKGNKIEISTNSGLINKVIFTCNANGTTKGGPKNFTGTNYTAGEEETGTWELAAGASSLSLTASQAQVQI
-720 TKVKVSFNS
+720 T
-729 DIADLLTIDDSAKT
+729 
-743 ATLTTQGITFLIK
+743 Q
-756 QEGSPTPLSQMKD
+756 
-769 YLSSSNSLR
+769 
-778 FYQGYSME
+778 ME
-786 ISVASGTIKAIK
+786 IS
-798 PDSYAK
+798 Y
-804 KAFTAKNIS
+804 IS
-813 STDFTVTDIDTVS
+813 S
-826 MKNTTSSKISMKA
+826 A
-839 VKQVQIFSLEFTLGE
+839 E

>member
-48 PSVKN
+48 PSVKS

-108 GTVKITATYKGETIE
+108 GSVKITATYKGETIE
-123 KTVEVAEGEHIYTIA
+123 KTIEVAEGEHIYTIA
-138 EAKAASS
+138 EAKAATS
-145 DLNNLIKMRGKV
+145 DANNLIKMRGKV
-157 TASLGKSAYISD
+157 TASLGTSAYISD
-169 TTGGAYIY
+169 STGGAYIY
-177 NWSFNS
+177 NWSFNN

-207 SNSKDKNGNQN
+207 STNKG

-226 WNSEKRE
+226 FNSGS

-315 VTGKKYKI
+315 VAGKKYKI

-359 AYVGQKVT
+359 AYVGKEVT
-367 LETTASGVKVTE
+367 LVTTASGVKVTE
-379 GVTYTIEEGID
+379 GVTYTIEEGSD
-390 LASLENGVLTIT
+390 LASLENDVLTIT

-454 GYTGTPRIDY
+454 GHTGTPRSDY
-464 GLYDKVFI
+464 GLYDKVFV

-482 KVKPEQLTGINV
+482 KVQPEQLTGIKV

-504 SHFPNGSVTTYET
+504 SHYANGSVTTYET
-517 RNNVITKLTEADPS
+517 KNNVITKLTEADSS

-541 SSSATFTFGQDN
+541 STSAAFAFGQAN
-553 ISKAYKINQ
+553 ISKAFKINQ
-562 GVVISNTEDSSGN
+562 GVVVSNTEDSSGN

-597 ITKDPFTKLTVGTVF
+597 ITKDPFTKLTAGAVF
-612 NANVFAAAS
+612 NANVFAAAT
-621 NFFCPSNIEII
+621 NFFCPSNIEIT
-632 SQQEVLTMDKEKAE
+632 SQQEVFTMDKEKAE

-705 TLSVQAKI
+705 TLKAQARI

-720 TKVKVSFNS
+720 TTVTVSFNS

-756 QEGSPTPLSQMKD
+756 QEGSTTPLSDMKK
-769 YLSSSNSLR
+769 YLSNNSLR
-778 FYQGYSME
+778 FYKGYSME

-798 PDSYAK
+798 PDSYSS
-804 KAFTAKNIS
+804 KAFTKDNIQS
-813 STDFTVTDIDTVS
+813 NDFTVTDIDTVS
-826 MKNTTSSKISMKA
+826 MKNTTSSKISMTA
-839 VKQVQIFSLEFTLGE
+839 RNQVRIFSLEFTLGD

>member
-108 GTVKITATYKGETIE
+108 GSVKITATYKGETIE

-138 EAKAASS
+138 EAKAATS
-145 DLNNLIKMRGKV
+145 DMNNLIKMRGKV

-169 TTGGAYIY
+169 STGGAYIY

-207 SNSKDKNGNQN
+207 SNNGG

-226 WNSEKRE
+226 WNSEKKE
-233 RVSGTSAIVSTT
+233 RVNGTSAIVSTT

-315 VTGKKYKI
+315 VAGKTYKI

-359 AYVGQKVT
+359 AYVGKEVT
-367 LETTASGVKVTE
+367 LVTTANGVKVTE
-379 GVTYTIEEGID
+379 GVTYTIEEGSD
-390 LASLENGVLTIT
+390 LASLENDVLTIT

-454 GYTGTPRIDY
+454 GHTGTPRSDY
-464 GLYDKVFI
+464 GLYDKVFV

-482 KVKPEQLTGINV
+482 KVQPEQLTGIKV

-504 SHFPNGSVTTYET
+504 SHYANGSVTTYET
-517 RNNVITKLTEADPS
+517 KNNVITKLTEADSS

-541 SSSATFTFGQDN
+541 STSAAFAFGQAN

-562 GVVISNTEDSSGN
+562 GVVVSNTEDSSGN

-586 YDLFMDSRDYE
+586 YDLFMDSRDYD
-597 ITKDPFTKLTVGTVF
+597 ITKDPFTKLTAGAVF
-612 NANVFAAAS
+612 NANVFAAAT
-621 NFFCPSNIEII
+621 NFFCPSNIEIT
-632 SQQEVLTMDKEKAE
+632 SQQEGFTMDKEKAE

-654 TLQLNATYTG
+654 TLQLNATYH

-694 GETIITAKKSE
+694 GEAIITAKKSE
-705 TLSVQAKI
+705 TLKVQAKI
-713 TVVDENI
+713 TVVDVNI
-720 TKVKVSFNS
+720 TKVTVAFNS
-729 DIADLLTIDDSAKT
+729 EIADLLTIDDSAKT
-743 ATLTTQGITFLIK
+743 ATLTTQRITFLIK
-756 QEGSPTPLSQMKD
+756 QEGSNTPLSQMKD
-769 YLSSSNSLR
+769 YLSRNSLR
-778 FYQGYSME
+778 FYKGYSME

-804 KAFTAKNIS
+804 KAFTADNITS
-813 STDFTVTDIDTVS
+813 DDFTVTDIDTVS

-839 VKQVQIFSLEFTLGE
+839 ENQVQIFSLEFTLGE

>member
-138 EAKAASS
+138 EAKAATS
-145 DLNNLIKMRGKV
+145 DMNNLIKMRGKV

-207 SNSKDKNGNQN
+207 SNNGG

-226 WNSEKRE
+226 WNSEKKE
-233 RVSGTSAIVSTT
+233 RVNGTSAIVSTT

-315 VTGKKYKI
+315 VAGKKYKI

-359 AYVGQKVT
+359 AYVGKEVT
-367 LETTASGVKVTE
+367 LVTTVSGVKVTE
-379 GVTYTIEEGID
+379 GVTYTIEEGSD
-390 LASLENGVLTIT
+390 LASLENDVLTIT

-439 KSMTSGKVKSRGYVM
+439 KSMTTGKVKSRGYVM
-454 GYTGTPRIDY
+454 GHTGTPRSDY
-464 GLYDKVFI
+464 GLYDKVFV

-504 SHFPNGSVTTYET
+504 QHYKQGDVTTYET
-517 RNNVITKLTEADPS
+517 KNNVITKLTEADSS

-541 SSSATFTFGQDN
+541 SSSAAFAFGQAN
-553 ISKAYKINQ
+553 ISKAFKINQ
-562 GVVISNTEDSSGN
+562 GVVVSNTEDSSGN

-586 YDLFMDSRDYE
+586 YDLFMDSRDYD
-597 ITKDPFTKLTVGTVF
+597 ITKDPFTKLTAGAVF
-612 NANVFAAAS
+612 NANVFAAAT
-621 NFFCPSNIEII
+621 NFFCPSNIEIT
-632 SQQEVLTMDKEKAE
+632 SQQEVFTMDKEKAL

-654 TLQLNATYTG
+654 TLQLNATYH

-694 GETIITAKKSE
+694 GEAIITAKKSE
-705 TLSVQAKI
+705 TLKVQAKI
-713 TVVDENI
+713 TVVDVNI
-720 TKVKVSFNS
+720 TKVTVAFNS
-729 DIADLLTIDDSAKT
+729 EIADLLTIDESAKT

-756 QEGSPTPLSQMKD
+756 QEGSNTPLSQMKD
-769 YLSSSNSLR
+769 YLSKNSLR
-778 FYQGYSME
+778 FYKGYSME

-804 KAFTAKNIS
+804 KAFTADNITS
-813 STDFTVTDIDTVS
+813 DDFTVTDIDTVS

-839 VKQVQIFSLEFTLGE
+839 ENQVQIFSLEFTLGE

>member
-25 CGNENNPSQPSNNP
+25 CGNENNPSQQPSNNP
-39 TTPSNNSQT
+39 TTPSNNSQP

-108 GTVKITATYKGETIE
+108 GSIKITATYKGETIE

-138 EAKAASS
+138 EAKAATS
-145 DLNNLIKMRGKV
+145 DANNLIKMRGKV
-157 TASLGKSAYISD
+157 TASLGTSAYISD
-169 TTGGAYIY
+169 STGGAYIY
-177 NWSFNS
+177 NWSFNN

-207 SNSKDKNGNQN
+207 SNSKDKDGNQN

-226 WNSEKRE
+226 YNSGS

-280 GNPKEKGV
+280 GKPSKGTGV

-297 DIVLRTDKY
+297 DIVLRTDKF
-306 DPASPSDTL
+306 DPAAPSDTL
-315 VTGKKYKI
+315 VAGKKYKI

-338 SSGVSIVE
+338 SSGVSIVD
-346 ADAKPLEVSYTGN
+346 ADAKPLEVSYTGD
-359 AYVGQKVT
+359 AYVGKEVT
-367 LETTASGVKVTE
+367 LVTTANGVKVTE
-379 GVTYTIEEGID
+379 GVTYTIEEGSD
-390 LASLENGVLTIT
+390 LASLENDVLTIT

-454 GYTGTPRIDY
+454 GHTGTPRSDY
-464 GLYDKVFI
+464 GLYDKVFV

-482 KVKPEQLTGINV
+482 KVQPEQLTGIKV

-504 SHFPNGSVTTYET
+504 SHYANGSVTTYET
-517 RNNVITKLTEADPS
+517 KNNVITKLTEADSS

-541 SSSATFTFGQDN
+541 STSAAFAFGQAN

-562 GVVISNTEDSSGN
+562 GVVVSNTEDSSGN

-586 YDLFMDSRDYE
+586 YDLFMDSRDYD
-597 ITKDPFTKLTVGTVF
+597 ITKDPFTKLTVGAVF

-621 NFFCPSNIEII
+621 NFFCPSNIEIT
-632 SQQEVLTMDKEKAE
+632 SQQEVLTLDKEE
-646 INIHGNDK
+646 GTINIHGNDK
-654 TLQLNATYTG
+654 TLQLNATYG
-664 GSNTDPIV
+664 GTNTAPIV
-672 WSSSAESVATV
+672 WSSSVESVATV
-683 DQNGLVTGVAV
+683 NQNGLVTGVAV

-705 TLSVQAKI
+705 TLNVQAKI
-713 TVVDENI
+713 TVVDVNI
-720 TKVKVSFNS
+720 TKVTISASDLTEMETAGAVNQEVKGIKFEISNGIVNVANIRVYQGQTLKLTSNIGLMTKVVFTCTASG
-729 DIADLLTIDDSAKT
+729 DAKYGPGCFTGTNYT
-743 ATLTTQGITFLIK
+743 AGEEETGTWELAAGASSLTLTASKKQVRITQ
-756 QEGSPTPLSQMKD
+756 
-769 YLSSSNSLR
+769 
-778 FYQGYSME
+778 ME
-786 ISVASGTIKAIK
+786 ISYIPSA
-798 PDSYAK
+798 
-804 KAFTAKNIS
+804 
-813 STDFTVTDIDTVS
+813 
-826 MKNTTSSKISMKA
+826 
-839 VKQVQIFSLEFTLGE
+839 E

>member
-138 EAKAASS
+138 EAKAATS
-145 DLNNLIKMRGKV
+145 DMNNLIKMRGKV

-177 NWSFNS
+177 NWSFNN

-191 SFTVGQTVDIT
+191 AFTVGQTVDIT

-207 SNSKDKNGNQN
+207 STNGG

-226 WNSEKRE
+226 WNSEKKE

-280 GNPKEKGV
+280 GKPSKGTGV

-297 DIVLRTDKY
+297 DIVLRTDSY
-306 DPASPSDTL
+306 DPAAPSDTL
-315 VTGKKYKI
+315 VAGKKYKI

-338 SSGVSIVE
+338 SSGVSIVD
-346 ADAKPLEVSYTGN
+346 ADSKPLEVSYTGN
-359 AYVGQKVT
+359 AYVGEIVN

-379 GVTYTIEEGID
+379 GVTYTIEEGSN

-402 GEGTIKVKATY
+402 GEGTIKVKAIY

-454 GYTGTPRIDY
+454 GYTGTPRSDT

-482 KVKPEQLTGINV
+482 KVLPEQLNGINV

-517 RNNVITKLTEADPS
+517 KNNVITKLTEADSS

-541 SSSATFTFGQDN
+541 SSSAAFTFGQVN

-562 GVVISNTEDSSGN
+562 GVVISNTKNSKGN
-575 MTVKFTLGSNE
+575 MTVKFTLGLNE
-586 YDLFMDSRDYE
+586 YELFMDSRDYD
-597 ITKDPFTKLTVGTVF
+597 ITKDPFTKLKAGAVF
-612 NANVFAAAS
+612 NADVFAAAT
-621 NFFCPSNIEII
+621 NFFCPSNIEITGE
-632 SQQEVLTMDKEKAE
+632 QEVLTIDKKEGT
-646 INIHGNDK
+646 INIHDNNK
-654 TLQLNATYTG
+654 TLQLNATYAG

-672 WSSSAESVATV
+672 WSSSAESIATV

-694 GETIITAKKSE
+694 GETTITAKKSE

-713 TVVDENI
+713 TVVDENNA
-720 TKVKVSFNS
+720 KVKISFNS
-729 DIADLLTIDDSAKT
+729 DIDDLFIADDSAKT

-756 QEGSPTPLSQMKD
+756 QGSSNIAPSKMKG
-769 YLSSSNSLR
+769 YLSKGSLR
-778 FYQGYSME
+778 FYKDYSME
-786 ISVASGTIKAIK
+786 ISVASGTIKAIS
-798 PDSYAK
+798 PISDSS
-804 KAFTAKNIS
+804 KAFTEDNIFS
-813 STDFTVTDIDTVS
+813 DDFTVTGNDTVS

-839 VKQVQIFSLEFTLGE
+839 LNQVKIFSLEFTLGD

>member
-25 CGNENNPSQPSNNP
+25 CGNENNPSQQPS
-39 TTPSNNSQT
+39 TPSNNSQT

-108 GTVKITATYKGETIE
+108 GSIKITATYKGETIK

-138 EAKAASS
+138 EAKAATS
-145 DLNNLIKMRGKV
+145 DANNLIKMRGKV
-157 TASLGKSAYISD
+157 TASLGTSAYISD
-169 TTGGAYIY
+169 STGGAYIY
-177 NWSFNS
+177 NWSFNN
-183 ADTAITNK
+183 ADTAITNN

-226 WNSEKRE
+226 YNSGS

-280 GNPKEKGV
+280 GKPSKGTGV

-297 DIVLRTDKY
+297 DIVLRTDKF
-306 DPASPSDTL
+306 DPAAPSDTL
-315 VTGKKYKI
+315 VAGKKYKI

-338 SSGVSIVE
+338 SSGVSIVD
-346 ADAKPLEVSYTGN
+346 ADAKPLEVSYTGD
-359 AYVGQKVT
+359 AYVGKEVT
-367 LETTASGVKVTE
+367 LVTTANGVKVTE
-379 GVTYTIEEGID
+379 GVTYTIEEGSD

-517 RNNVITKLTEADPS
+517 RNNVITKLTEADSS

-541 SSSATFTFGQDN
+541 STSAAFAFGQAN

-562 GVVISNTEDSSGN
+562 GVVVSNTEDSSGN

-586 YDLFMDSRDYE
+586 YDLFMDSRDYD
-597 ITKDPFTKLTVGTVF
+597 ITKDPFTKLTVGAVF

-621 NFFCPSNIEII
+621 NFFCPSNIEIT
-632 SQQEVLTMDKEKAE
+632 SQQEVLTLDKEE
-646 INIHGNDK
+646 GTINIHGNDK
-654 TLQLNATYTG
+654 TLQLNATYG
-664 GSNTDPIV
+664 GTNTAPIV
-672 WSSSAESVATV
+672 WSSSVESVATV
-683 DQNGLVTGVAV
+683 NQNGLVTGVAV

-705 TLSVQAKI
+705 TLKVQAKI
-713 TVVDENI
+713 TVVDVNI
-720 TKVKVSFNS
+720 TKVTISAYDLTEMETAGAVNQEVKGIKFEISNGIVNVANIRVYQGQTLKLTSNIGLMTKVVFTCTASG
-729 DIADLLTIDDSAKT
+729 DAKYGPGCFTGTNYT
-743 ATLTTQGITFLIK
+743 AGEEETGTWELAAGASSLTLTASKKQVRITQ
-756 QEGSPTPLSQMKD
+756 
-769 YLSSSNSLR
+769 
-778 FYQGYSME
+778 ME
-786 ISVASGTIKAIK
+786 ISYIPSA
-798 PDSYAK
+798 
-804 KAFTAKNIS
+804 
-813 STDFTVTDIDTVS
+813 
-826 MKNTTSSKISMKA
+826 
-839 VKQVQIFSLEFTLGE
+839 E

>member
-25 CGNENNPSQPSNNP
+25 CGNESSQPSNNP

-108 GTVKITATYKGETIE
+108 GSIKITATYKGETIE

-138 EAKAASS
+138 EAKAANS
-145 DLNNLIKMRGKV
+145 NANKLIKMRGKV
-157 TASLGKSAYISD
+157 TASLGTSAYISD
-169 TTGGAYIY
+169 STGGAYIY
-177 NWSFNS
+177 NWSFNN

-207 SNSKDKNGNQN
+207 STNGG
-218 ERGLQISN
+218 ERGLQIYN
-226 WNSEKRE
+226 REKKE
-233 RVSGTSAIVSTT
+233 RVNGTSAIVSTT
-245 EVEAMKPIELDEA
+245 EVEAMEPIELDEA
-258 GYKALTYDKVGN
+258 GFKALTYDKVGN

-280 GNPKEKGV
+280 GKPSKGTGV

-297 DIVLRTDKY
+297 DIVLRTDSY
-306 DPASPSDTL
+306 DPAVPSDTL

-482 KVKPEQLTGINV
+482 KVQPEQLTGIKV

-504 SHFPNGSVTTYET
+504 SHYANGSVTTYET
-517 RNNVITKLTEADPS
+517 KNNVITKLTEADPS

-541 SSSATFTFGQDN
+541 SSSAAFAFGQDN

-575 MTVKFTLGSNE
+575 MTVKFTLGSYE
-586 YDLFMDSRDYE
+586 YDLFMDSRDYD
-597 ITKDPFTKLTVGTVF
+597 ITKDPFTKLTAGAVF
-612 NANVFAAAS
+612 NADVFAAAT
-621 NFFCPSNIEII
+621 NFFCPSNIEIV
-632 SQQEVLTMDKEKAE
+632 SQQEMLTMDKEKAE

-705 TLSVQAKI
+705 TLKAQAKI
-713 TVVDENI
+713 TVVNENI
-720 TKVKVSFNS
+720 TTVTVSFNS
-729 DIADLLTIDDSAKT
+729 DIANLLTIDDSAKT
-743 ATLTTQGITFLIK
+743 ATFTTKGITFLIK
-756 QEGSPTPLSQMKD
+756 QEDSPTPISDVKK
-769 YLSSSNSLR
+769 YLSKNSLR

-786 ISVASGTIKAIK
+786 ISVASGTIKAIS
-798 PDSYAK
+798 PDSFSS
-804 KAFTAKNIS
+804 KAFTKDSIS
-813 STDFTVTDIDTVS
+813 STDFTVTDTDTVS
-826 MKNTTSSKISMKA
+826 MNNTTSSKISMTAKS
-839 VKQVQIFSLEFTLGE
+839 QVRIFSLEFTLGE

>member
-108 GTVKITATYKGETIE
+108 GSIKITATYKGETIE

-138 EAKAASS
+138 EAKAATSNA
-145 DLNNLIKMRGKV
+145 NNLIKMRGKV
-157 TASLGKSAYISD
+157 TASLGTSAYISD
-169 TTGGAYIY
+169 STGGAYIY
-177 NWSFNS
+177 NWSFNN

-207 SNSKDKNGNQN
+207 SNKKDKNGNQI

-226 WNSEKRE
+226 YNSGS
-233 RVSGTSAIVSTT
+233 RVNGTSAIVSTT
-245 EVEAMKPIELDEA
+245 EVEAMEPIELDEA
-258 GYKALTYDKVGN
+258 GFKALTYDKVGN

-280 GNPKEKGV
+280 GKPSKGTGV
-288 NVKFKLGNT
+288 DVKFKLGNT
-297 DIVLRTDKY
+297 DITLRTDKF
-306 DPASPSDTL
+306 DPAAPSDTL

-379 GVTYTIEEGID
+379 SVTYTIEEGSD

-454 GYTGTPRIDY
+454 GYTGTPRIDS

-504 SHFPNGSVTTYET
+504 QHYKQGDVTTYET

-531 IVKPTATELT
+531 IIKPTATELT
-541 SSSATFTFGQDN
+541 SSSATFTFGQAN

-562 GVVISNTEDSSGN
+562 GVVVSNTEDSSGN

-586 YDLFMDSRDYE
+586 YELFMDSRDYD
-597 ITKDPFTKLTVGTVF
+597 ITKDPFTKLTAGAVF
-612 NANVFAAAS
+612 NADVFAAAS
-621 NFFCPSNIEII
+621 NFFCPSNIEIT
-632 SQQEVLTMDKEKAE
+632 SQQEVLTLDKEE
-646 INIHGNDK
+646 GTINIHGNNK
-654 TLQLNATYTG
+654 TLQLNATYG
-664 GSNTDPIV
+664 GTNTAPIV
-672 WSSSAESVATV
+672 WSSSVESVATV
-683 DQNGLVTGVAV
+683 NQNGLVTGVAV

-713 TVVDENI
+713 TVVDVNI
-720 TKVKVSFNS
+720 TKVTISASDLTEMETAGAVNQEVKGIKFEISNGIVNVANIRVYQGQTLKLTSNIGLMTKVVFTCTASG
-729 DIADLLTIDDSAKT
+729 DAKYGPGCFTGTNYT
-743 ATLTTQGITFLIK
+743 AGEEQTGTWELAAGASSLTLTAFKKQVRITQ
-756 QEGSPTPLSQMKD
+756 
-769 YLSSSNSLR
+769 
-778 FYQGYSME
+778 ME
-786 ISVASGTIKAIK
+786 ISYIPSA
-798 PDSYAK
+798 
-804 KAFTAKNIS
+804 
-813 STDFTVTDIDTVS
+813 
-826 MKNTTSSKISMKA
+826 
-839 VKQVQIFSLEFTLGE
+839 E

>member
-108 GTVKITATYKGETIE
+108 GSIKITATYKGETIE

-145 DLNNLIKMRGKV
+145 DLKSLIKMRGKV

-169 TTGGAYIY
+169 STGGAYIY
-177 NWSFNS
+177 NWSFNN

-207 SNSKDKNGNQN
+207 STNGG

-226 WNSEKRE
+226 WNSEKKE

-245 EVEAMKPIELDEA
+245 EVEAMEPIELDEA
-258 GYKALTYDKVGN
+258 GFKALTYDKVGN

-280 GNPKEKGV
+280 GKPSKGTGV

-297 DIVLRTDKY
+297 DIVLRTDSY
-306 DPASPSDTL
+306 DPAVPSDTL
-315 VTGKKYKI
+315 VAGKKYKI

-346 ADAKPLEVSYTGN
+346 ADSKPLEVSYTGN
-359 AYVGQKVT
+359 AYVGEFVN
-367 LETTASGVKVTE
+367 LVTTASGVKVTE
-379 GVTYTIEEGID
+379 GVTYTIEEGSN

-425 INATALALSKLSEL
+425 INATALTLSKLSAL
-439 KSMTSGKVKSRGYVM
+439 KSMTTGKVKSRGYVM
-454 GYTGTPRIDY
+454 GYTGTPRSDS

-482 KVKPEQLTGINV
+482 KVQPEQLTGINV

-504 SHFPNGSVTTYET
+504 QHYKQADVTTYET
-517 RNNVITKLTEADPS
+517 AHNVITKLTEADSS

-541 SSSATFTFGQDN
+541 SSSAAFTFGQAN

-562 GVVISNTEDSSGN
+562 AVVISNTEDSKGN

-586 YDLFMDSRDYE
+586 YELFMDSRDYD
-597 ITKDPFTKLTVGTVF
+597 ITKDPFTKLKAGAVF
-612 NANVFAAAS
+612 NADVFAAAT
-621 NFFCPSNIEII
+621 NFFCPSNIEITGE
-632 SQQEVLTMDKEKAE
+632 QEVLTLDKKEGE
-646 INIHGNDK
+646 INIRGNDK

-705 TLSVQAKI
+705 TLKAQAKI

-720 TKVKVSFNS
+720 TKVTVSFSS
-729 DIADLLTIDDSAKT
+729 DIADLLTIDNSAKT

-756 QEGSPTPLSQMKD
+756 QEDSPTPLSKMKD
-769 YLSSSNSLR
+769 YLSRNSLR
-778 FYQGYSME
+778 FYKGYSME

-804 KAFTAKNIS
+804 KAFTANNIS
-813 STDFTVTDIDTVS
+813 SNDFTVTDIDTVS
-826 MKNTTSSKISMKA
+826 MKNTTSSKISMTA
-839 VKQVQIFSLEFTLGE
+839 VSQVQIYSLEFTLGD

>member
-25 CGNENNPSQPSNNP
+25 CGNENNPSQ
-39 TTPSNNSQT
+39 PSNNSQT

-108 GTVKITATYKGETIE
+108 GSIKITATYKGETIE

-138 EAKAASS
+138 EAKAAKS

-169 TTGGAYIY
+169 ATGGAYIY
-177 NWSFNS
+177 NWSFNN

-207 SNSKDKNGNQN
+207 STNGG

-226 WNSEKRE
+226 WNSEKKE

-258 GYKALTYDKVGN
+258 GFKALTSDKVGN

-280 GNPKEKGV
+280 GKPSKDTGV

-297 DIVLRTDKY
+297 DIVLRTDKF
-306 DPASPSDTL
+306 DPAAPSDTL
-315 VTGKKYKI
+315 VAGKKYKI

-338 SSGVSIVE
+338 SSGVSIVD
-346 ADAKPLEVSYTGN
+346 ADSKSLEVSYTGD
-359 AYVGQKVT
+359 AYVGEFVN
-367 LETTASGVKVTE
+367 LVTTASGVKVTE
-379 GVTYTIEEGID
+379 GVTYTIEEGSN
-390 LASLENGVLTIT
+390 LASLANGVLTIT

-425 INATALALSKLSEL
+425 INATALTLSKLSEL
-439 KSMTSGKVKSRGYVM
+439 KSMTEGKKVKSRGYVM
-454 GYTGTPRIDY
+454 GHTGTPRSDS
-464 GLYDKVFI
+464 GLYDKVFV

-482 KVKPEQLTGINV
+482 KVLPEQLTGINV
-494 GDLIEFTGDI
+494 GDLIEFTGYIKNYKQSD
-504 SHFPNGSVTTYET
+504 VTTYET
-517 RNNVITKLTEADPS
+517 VTNVITKLTETDSS

-541 SSSATFTFGQDN
+541 SSSAAFAFGQAN

-562 GVVISNTEDSSGN
+562 GVVVSNTEDSKGN

-586 YDLFMDSRDYE
+586 YELFMDSRDYD
-597 ITKDPFTKLTVGTVF
+597 ITKDPFTKLKAGAVF
-612 NANVFAAAS
+612 NADVFAAAT
-621 NFFCPSNIEII
+621 NFFCPSNIEITGE
-632 SQQEVLTMDKEKAE
+632 QEVLTLDKKEGT

-664 GSNTDPIV
+664 TNTAAIV
-672 WSSSAESVATV
+672 WSSSAKSVATV

-694 GETIITAKKSE
+694 GETTITAKKSE
-705 TLSVQAKI
+705 TLYVEAKI
-713 TVVDENI
+713 TVVDKN
-720 TKVKVSFNS
+720 V
-729 DIADLLTIDDSAKT
+729 
-743 ATLTTQGITFLIK
+743 TT
-756 QEGSPTPLSQMKD
+756 
-769 YLSSSNSLR
+769 
-778 FYQGYSME
+778 
-786 ISVASGTIKAIK
+786 VTIK
-798 PDSYAK
+798 
-804 KAFTAKNIS
+804 
-813 STDFTVTDIDTVS
+813 STDFGLNG
-826 MKNTTSSKISMKA
+826 KQTSSVDKTINDLNFKISGSNTSGICDFRGDHIRIFKGNKIEISTNSGLINKVIFTCTASGKA
-839 VKQVQIFSLEFTLGE
+839 IYGPGNFEGSNYTAGEEETGTWELAAGASSLSLTAKENQVRITQMEIYYISSAK

>member
-25 CGNENNPSQPSNNP
+25 CGNESSQPSSNP

-108 GTVKITATYKGETIE
+108 GSIKITATYKGETIE
-123 KTVEVAEGEHIYTIA
+123 KTVEIAEGEHIYTIA

-145 DLNNLIKMRGKV
+145 DASHLIKMRGKV
-157 TASLGKSAYISD
+157 TASLGTSAYISD

-177 NWSFNS
+177 NWSYNN

-191 SFTVGQTVDIT
+191 AFTLGQTVDIT

-207 SNSKDKNGNQN
+207 SNKKDKNGNQI

-226 WNSEKRE
+226 YNSGS

-280 GNPKEKGV
+280 GKPSKGTGV
-288 NVKFKLGNT
+288 DVKFKLGKT
-297 DIVLRTDKY
+297 DIVLRTDKF
-306 DPASPSDTL
+306 DPAAPSDTL
-315 VTGKKYKI
+315 VAGKKYKI

-359 AYVGQKVT
+359 AYVGKEVT
-367 LETTASGVKVTE
+367 LVTTASGVKVTE
-379 GVTYTIEEGID
+379 GVTYTIEEGSN

-439 KSMTSGKVKSRGYVM
+439 KSMTTGKVKSRGYVM
-454 GYTGTPRIDY
+454 GYTGTPRIDS
-464 GLYDKVFI
+464 GLYDKVFV

-504 SHFPNGSVTTYET
+504 QHYKQGDVTTYET
-517 RNNVITKLTEADPS
+517 KNNVITKLTEADSS

-541 SSSATFTFGQDN
+541 SSSAAFTFGQAN

-562 GVVISNTEDSSGN
+562 GVVVSNTEDTSGN

-586 YDLFMDSRDYE
+586 YELFMDSRDYD
-597 ITKDPFTKLTVGTVF
+597 ITKDPFTKLTVGAVF
-612 NANVFAAAS
+612 NADVFAAAS
-621 NFFCPSNIEII
+621 NFFCPSNIEIT
-632 SQQEVLTMDKEKAE
+632 SQQEVLTLDKEE
-646 INIHGNDK
+646 GTINIHGNDK
-654 TLQLNATYTG
+654 TLQLNATYG
-664 GSNTDPIV
+664 GTNTAPIV

-683 DQNGLVTGVAV
+683 NQNGLVTGVAV

-705 TLSVQAKI
+705 TLYVQAKI

-720 TKVKVSFNS
+720 TKVTISASDLTETVAGAVNQEVKGIKFEISNGIVNVANIRVYQGQTLKLTSNIGLMTKVVFTCTASG
-729 DIADLLTIDDSAKT
+729 DAKYGPGCFTGTNYT
-743 ATLTTQGITFLIK
+743 AGEGETGTWELAAGASSLTLTASKKQVRITQ
-756 QEGSPTPLSQMKD
+756 
-769 YLSSSNSLR
+769 
-778 FYQGYSME
+778 ME
-786 ISVASGTIKAIK
+786 ISYIPSA
-798 PDSYAK
+798 
-804 KAFTAKNIS
+804 
-813 STDFTVTDIDTVS
+813 
-826 MKNTTSSKISMKA
+826 
-839 VKQVQIFSLEFTLGE
+839 E

>member
-108 GTVKITATYKGETIE
+108 GSIKITATYKGETIE

-138 EAKAASS
+138 EAKAATSNA
-145 DLNNLIKMRGKV
+145 NNLIKMRGKV

-169 TTGGAYIY
+169 STGGAYIY
-177 NWSFNS
+177 NWSFNN

-207 SNSKDKNGNQN
+207 STNGG

-226 WNSEKRE
+226 WKSEKKE
-233 RVSGTSAIVSTT
+233 RVNGTSAIVSTT
-245 EVEAMKPIELDEA
+245 EVEAMEPIELDEA
-258 GYKALTYDKVGN
+258 GFKALTYDKVGN

-280 GNPKEKGV
+280 GKPSKGTGV

-297 DIVLRTDKY
+297 DIVLRTDSY
-306 DPASPSDTL
+306 DPAAPSDTL
-315 VTGKKYKI
+315 VAGKTYKI

-359 AYVGQKVT
+359 AYVGEIVN

-379 GVTYTIEEGID
+379 GVTYTIEEGSN

-425 INATALALSKLSEL
+425 INATALTLSKLSAL
-439 KSMTSGKVKSRGYVM
+439 KSMTTGKVKSRGYVM
-454 GYTGTPRIDY
+454 GYTGTPRSDS

-482 KVKPEQLTGINV
+482 KVQPEQLTGINV

-504 SHFPNGSVTTYET
+504 QHYKQADVTTYET
-517 RNNVITKLTEADPS
+517 AHNVITKLTEADSS

-541 SSSATFTFGQDN
+541 SSSAAFTFGQAN

-562 GVVISNTEDSSGN
+562 AVVISNTEDSKGN

-586 YDLFMDSRDYE
+586 YELFMDSRDYD
-597 ITKDPFTKLTVGTVF
+597 ITKDPFTKLKAGAVF
-612 NANVFAAAS
+612 NADVFAAAS
-621 NFFCPSNIEII
+621 NFFCPSNIDITGE
-632 SQQEVLTMDKEKAE
+632 QEVLTLDKKEGE
-646 INIHGNDK
+646 INIRGNDK

-720 TKVKVSFNS
+720 TTVTVSFNS
-729 DIADLLTIDDSAKT
+729 DIDNLFIADDSAKT
-743 ATLTTQGITFLIK
+743 ATLTTQGITFLFK
-756 QEGSPTPLSQMKD
+756 QGSSNNAPSQMKR
-769 YLSSSNSLR
+769 YLSSNSLR

-786 ISVASGTIKAIK
+786 ISVASGTIKAIS
-798 PDSYAK
+798 PDSNPSK
-804 KAFTAKNIS
+804 PFTKGSIS
-813 STDFTVTDIDTVS
+813 SDDFTVTDIDTVS
-826 MKNTTSSKISMKA
+826 MINTTSSKISMKA
-839 VKQVQIFSLEFTLGE
+839 EKQVKINSLEFTLGN

>member
-108 GTVKITATYKGETIE
+108 GSIKITATYKGETIE

-138 EAKAASS
+138 EAKAAKS

-169 TTGGAYIY
+169 ATGGAYIY
-177 NWSFNS
+177 NWSFNN

-207 SNSKDKNGNQN
+207 STNGG

-226 WNSEKRE
+226 RNSEKKE

-258 GYKALTYDKVGN
+258 GFKALTSDKVGN

-280 GNPKEKGV
+280 GKPSKGTGA

-297 DIVLRTDKY
+297 DIVLRTDSY
-306 DPASPSDTL
+306 DPAVPSDTL

-346 ADAKPLEVSYTGN
+346 ADSKSLEVSYTGD
-359 AYVGQKVT
+359 AYVGEFVN
-367 LETTASGVKVTE
+367 LVTTASGVKVTE
-379 GVTYTIEEGID
+379 GVTYTIEEGSN
-390 LASLENGVLTIT
+390 LASLANGVLTIT

-425 INATALALSKLSEL
+425 INATALTLSKLSEL
-439 KSMTSGKVKSRGYVM
+439 KSMTEGKKVKSRGYVM
-454 GYTGTPRIDY
+454 GHTGTPRSDS
-464 GLYDKVFI
+464 GLYDKVFV

-482 KVKPEQLTGINV
+482 KVLPEQLTGINV
-494 GDLIEFTGDI
+494 GDLIEFTGYIKNYKQSD
-504 SHFPNGSVTTYET
+504 VTTYET
-517 RNNVITKLTEADPS
+517 VTNVITKLTENDSS

-541 SSSATFTFGQDN
+541 SSSAAFAFGQAN

-562 GVVISNTEDSSGN
+562 GVVVSNTEDSKGN
-575 MTVKFTLGSNE
+575 MTVKFTIGSNE
-586 YDLFMDSRDYE
+586 YELFMDSRDYD
-597 ITKDPFTKLTVGTVF
+597 ITKDPFTKLKAGAVF
-612 NANVFAAAS
+612 NADVFAAAT
-621 NFFCPSNIEII
+621 NFFCPSNIEITGE
-632 SQQEVLTMDKEKAE
+632 QEVLTLDKKEGT

-664 GSNTDPIV
+664 TNTAAIV

-694 GETIITAKKSE
+694 GETTITAKKSE
-705 TLSVQAKI
+705 TLYVEAKI
-713 TVVDENI
+713 TVVDKNVTTVTIKSTDFGLNGKQTSSVDKTINDLNFKISGSNTSGICDFGGDHIRIFKGNKIEISTNSGLI
-720 TKVKVSFNS
+720 NKVIFTCTASGE
-729 DIADLLTIDDSAKT
+729 AKY
-743 ATLTTQGITFLIK
+743 GPGNF
-756 QEGSPTPLSQMKD
+756 EGSNYTAGEEKTGIWELAAGASSLSLTASKQQV
-769 YLSSSNSLR
+769 R
-778 FYQGYSME
+778 ITQME
-786 ISVASGTIKAIK
+786 IS
-798 PDSYAK
+798 Y
-804 KAFTAKNIS
+804 IS
-813 STDFTVTDIDTVS
+813 SA
-826 MKNTTSSKISMKA
+826 K
-839 VKQVQIFSLEFTLGE
+839 

>member
-25 CGNENNPSQPSNNP
+25 CGNESSQPSSNP

-84 SVVYSVDDASKAT
+84 SVVYSVDDVSKAT
-97 VSGNKI
+97 VFGNKI

-108 GTVKITATYKGETIE
+108 GSIKITATYKGETIE

-145 DLNNLIKMRGKV
+145 DASHLIKMRGKV
-157 TASLGKSAYISD
+157 TASLGTSAYISD

-177 NWSFNS
+177 NWSYNN

-191 SFTVGQTVDIT
+191 AFTVGQTVDIT

-207 SNSKDKNGNQN
+207 STNGG

-226 WNSEKRE
+226 YNSEKRE
-233 RVSGTSAIVSTT
+233 RVNGTSAIVSTT

-315 VTGKKYKI
+315 VAGKKYKI

-359 AYVGQKVT
+359 AYVGDKVT
-367 LETTASGVKVTE
+367 LVTTASGVKVTE
-379 GVTYTIEEGID
+379 GVTYTIEEGSN

-402 GEGTIKVKATY
+402 GEGAIKVKATY

-425 INATALALSKLSEL
+425 INTTALTLSKLSEL
-439 KSMTSGKVKSRGYVM
+439 KSKTSGKVKSRGYVM
-454 GYTGTPRIDY
+454 GYTGTPRIDS
-464 GLYDKVFI
+464 GLYDKVFV

-504 SHFPNGSVTTYET
+504 QHYKQGNVTTYET
-517 RNNVITKLTEADPS
+517 KNNIITKLTEADSS

-541 SSSATFTFGQDN
+541 SSSAAFAFGQPN

-562 GVVISNTEDSSGN
+562 GVVVSNTEDSKGN

-586 YDLFMDSRDYE
+586 YDLFMDSRDYD
-597 ITKDPFTKLTVGTVF
+597 ITKDPFTKLTAGAVF

-621 NFFCPSNIEII
+621 NFFCPSNIEIT
-632 SQQEVLTMDKEKAE
+632 SQQEVFTMDKEKGE

-705 TLSVQAKI
+705 TLKAQAKI

-720 TKVKVSFNS
+720 TTVTVSFNS
-729 DIADLLTIDDSAKT
+729 DIDALFIADDSAKT
-743 ATLTTQGITFLIK
+743 ATLTTQGITFLMK
-756 QEGSPTPLSQMKD
+756 QGSSNIAPSQMKR
-769 YLSSSNSLR
+769 YLSSNSLR

-786 ISVASGTIKAIK
+786 ISVASGTIKAIS
-798 PDSYAK
+798 PDSNPSKPFAK
-804 KAFTAKNIS
+804 DSIS
-813 STDFTVTDIDTVS
+813 SDDFTVTDIDTVS
-826 MKNTTSSKISMKA
+826 MINTTSSKISMKA
-839 VKQVQIFSLEFTLGE
+839 EKQVKINSLEFTLGE

>member
-138 EAKAASS
+138 EAKAATS
-145 DLNNLIKMRGKV
+145 DMNNLIKMRGKV

-169 TTGGAYIY
+169 STGGAYIY
-177 NWSFNS
+177 NWSFNN

-207 SNSKDKNGNQN
+207 SNNGG

-226 WNSEKRE
+226 WNSEKKE
-233 RVSGTSAIVSTT
+233 RVNGTSAIVSTT

-258 GYKALTYDKVGN
+258 GFKALTYDKVGN

-297 DIVLRTDKY
+297 DIVLRTDKN

-315 VTGKKYKI
+315 VAGKKYKI

-359 AYVGQKVT
+359 AYVGKEVT
-367 LETTASGVKVTE
+367 LVTTASGVKVTE
-379 GVTYTIEEGID
+379 GVTYTIEEGSD
-390 LASLENGVLTIT
+390 LASLENDVLTIT

-454 GYTGTPRIDY
+454 GHTGTPRSDY
-464 GLYDKVFI
+464 GLYDKVFV

-482 KVKPEQLTGINV
+482 KVQPEQLTGIKV

-504 SHFPNGSVTTYET
+504 SHYANGSVTTYET
-517 RNNVITKLTEADPS
+517 KNNVITKLTEADSS

-541 SSSATFTFGQDN
+541 STSAAFAFGQAN
-553 ISKAYKINQ
+553 ISKAFKINQ
-562 GVVISNTEDSSGN
+562 GVVVSNTEDSSGN

-586 YDLFMDSRDYE
+586 YELFMDSRDYD
-597 ITKDPFTKLTVGTVF
+597 ITKDPFTKLTAGAVF
-612 NANVFAAAS
+612 NANVFAAAT
-621 NFFCPSNIEII
+621 NFFCPSNIEIT
-632 SQQEVLTMDKEKAE
+632 SQQEVFTMDKEKAE

-705 TLSVQAKI
+705 TLKVQATI

-720 TKVKVSFNS
+720 TTVTVSFNS
-729 DIADLLTIDDSAKT
+729 EIADLLTIDDSAKT

-756 QEGSPTPLSQMKD
+756 QEGSTTPLSDMKK
-769 YLSSSNSLR
+769 YLSNNSLR
-778 FYQGYSME
+778 FYKGYSME

-798 PDSYAK
+798 PDSYSS
-804 KAFTAKNIS
+804 KAFTKDNIQS
-813 STDFTVTDIDTVS
+813 NDFTVTDIDTVS
-826 MKNTTSSKISMKA
+826 MKNTTSSKISMTA
-839 VKQVQIFSLEFTLGE
+839 RNQVRIFSLEFTLGN

>member
-84 SVVYSVDDASKAT
+84 SVLYSVDDASKAT

-108 GTVKITATYKGETIE
+108 GSVKITATYKGETIE

-138 EAKAASS
+138 EAKAATS
-145 DLNNLIKMRGKV
+145 DANNLIKMRGKV
-157 TASLGKSAYISD
+157 TASLGTSAYISD
-169 TTGGAYIY
+169 STGGAYIY
-177 NWSFNS
+177 NWSFNN

-207 SNSKDKNGNQN
+207 SNKKDKNGNQI

-226 WNSEKRE
+226 YNSGS

-280 GNPKEKGV
+280 GKPSKGTGV
-288 NVKFKLGNT
+288 DVKFKLGNT
-297 DIVLRTDKY
+297 DIVLRTDKF
-306 DPASPSDTL
+306 DPAAPSDTL
-315 VTGKKYKI
+315 VAGKKYKI

-346 ADAKPLEVSYTGN
+346 ADSEPLEVSYTGD
-359 AYVGQKVT
+359 AYVGEFVN
-367 LETTASGVKVTE
+367 LVTTASGVKVTE
-379 GVTYTIEEGID
+379 GVTYTIEEGSN
-390 LASLENGVLTIT
+390 LASLANGVLTIT

-425 INATALALSKLSEL
+425 INATVLTLSKLSEL
-439 KSMTSGKVKSRGYVM
+439 KSMTEGKKVKSRGYVM
-454 GYTGTPRIDY
+454 GHTGTPRSDS
-464 GLYDKVFI
+464 GLYDKVFV
-472 ADGEDYFILY
+472 ADGQDYFILY
-482 KVKPEQLTGINV
+482 KVLPEQLTEINV
-494 GDLIEFTGDI
+494 GDLIEFTGYIKNFKQPD
-504 SHFPNGSVTTYET
+504 VTTYET
-517 RNNVITKLTEADPS
+517 VTNVITKLTEADSS

-541 SSSATFTFGQDN
+541 SSSAAFAFGQTN

-562 GVVISNTEDSSGN
+562 GVVVSNTKDSKGN

-586 YDLFMDSRDYE
+586 YDLFMDSRDYD
-597 ITKDPFTKLTVGTVF
+597 ITKDPFTNLKVGAVF
-612 NANVFAAAS
+612 NADVFAAAT
-621 NFFCPSNIEII
+621 NFFCPSNIEITGE
-632 SQQEVLTMDKEKAE
+632 QEVLTIDKKEGT

-654 TLQLNATYTG
+654 TLQLNAIYTG
-664 GSNTDPIV
+664 TNTGAIV

-694 GETIITAKKSE
+694 GETTITAKKSE
-705 TLSVQAKI
+705 TLYVEAKI
-713 TVVDENI
+713 TVVDECN
-720 TKVKVSFNS
+720 
-729 DIADLLTIDDSAKT
+729 
-743 ATLTTQGITFLIK
+743 
-756 QEGSPTPLSQMKD
+756 
-769 YLSSSNSLR
+769 YSN
-778 FYQGYSME
+778 Y
-786 ISVASGTIKAIK
+786 
-798 PDSYAK
+798 
-804 KAFTAKNIS
+804 
-813 STDFTVTDIDTVS
+813 
-826 MKNTTSSKISMKA
+826 KIN
-839 VKQVQIFSLEFTLGE
+839 

>member
-1 MKKMKKS
+1 MKKS

-25 CGNENNPSQPSNNP
+25 CGNQQQ
-39 TTPSNNSQT
+39 PSNNSQT
-48 PSVKN
+48 ASVKN
-53 SYTFDVN
+53 PYTFDVN

-103 TFTGN
+103 TFTGS
-108 GTVKITATYKGETIE
+108 GSIKITATYKGETIE

-138 EAKAASS
+138 EAKAATSNA
-145 DLNNLIKMRGKV
+145 NNLIKMRGKV
-157 TASLGKSAYISD
+157 TASLGTSAYISD
-169 TTGGAYIY
+169 STGGAYIY
-177 NWSFNS
+177 NWSFNN

-207 SNSKDKNGNQN
+207 SNKKDKNGNQI

-226 WNSEKRE
+226 FDSGS
-233 RVSGTSAIVSTT
+233 RVNGTSAIVSTT

-315 VTGKKYKI
+315 GTGKKYKI

-346 ADAKPLEVSYTGN
+346 ADSEPLEVSYTGD
-359 AYVGQKVT
+359 AYVGEFVN
-367 LETTASGVKVTE
+367 LVTTASGVKVTE
-379 GVTYTIEEGID
+379 GVTYTIEEGSN
-390 LASLENGVLTIT
+390 LASLANGVLTIT

-425 INATALALSKLSEL
+425 INATVLALSKLSEL
-439 KSMTSGKVKSRGYVM
+439 KSMDKGKKVKSRGYVM
-454 GYTGTPRIDY
+454 GYTETPRSKS
-464 GLYDKVFI
+464 GLFFYDKVFI
-472 ADGEDYFILY
+472 ADGEDYYILY
-482 KVKPEQLTGINV
+482 KVLPEQLTGINV
-494 GDLIEFTGDI
+494 GDLIEFTGYIQNYEQPD
-504 SHFPNGSVTTYET
+504 VTTYET
-517 RNNVITKLTEADPS
+517 TSNVITKLTEADSS
-531 IVKPTATELT
+531 IVKPIVPELT
-541 SSSATFTFGQDN
+541 SSSAAFTFGQDN
-553 ISKAYKINQ
+553 ISKAYKINH
-562 GVVISNTEDSSGN
+562 GVVISNTKDSKGN
-575 MTVKFTLGSNE
+575 MIVKFTLGSIE
-586 YDLFMDSRDYE
+586 YELFINSSDYD
-597 ITKDPFTKLTVGTVF
+597 ITKDPYTNLKIGTVF
-612 NANVFAAAS
+612 NADVFAAAT
-621 NFFCPSNIEII
+621 NFFCPSNIEITGE
-632 SQQEVLTMDKEKAE
+632 QEVLIMDKKEGE

-654 TLQLNATYTG
+654 TLQLNATYAG
-664 GSNTDPIV
+664 GSNTAPIV

-683 DQNGLVTGVAV
+683 DENGLVTGVAV
-694 GETIITAKKSE
+694 GETTITAKKSE
-705 TLSVQAKI
+705 TLYAKAKI
-713 TVVDENI
+713 TVVDKNVTTVTIKSTDFGLSGKQESSVDKTIKGLNFKI
-720 TKVKVSFNS
+720 SGSNNQGICNFNAKGYVGIYKGNKIEISSNVGLINKVIFTCTASGK
-729 DIADLLTIDDSAKT
+729 AKYGPGNFTGTNYT
-743 ATLTTQGITFLIK
+743 AGEEETGTWELAAGASSLTLTAFEAQVQITQ
-756 QEGSPTPLSQMKD
+756 
-769 YLSSSNSLR
+769 
-778 FYQGYSME
+778 ME
-786 ISVASGTIKAIK
+786 IS
-798 PDSYAK
+798 Y
-804 KAFTAKNIS
+804 IS
-813 STDFTVTDIDTVS
+813 S
-826 MKNTTSSKISMKA
+826 A
-839 VKQVQIFSLEFTLGE
+839 E

>member
-25 CGNENNPSQPSNNP
+25 CGNESSQPSSNP

-108 GTVKITATYKGETIE
+108 GSIKITATYKGETIE

-145 DLNNLIKMRGKV
+145 DASHLIKMRGKV
-157 TASLGKSAYISD
+157 TASLGTSAYISD

-177 NWSFNS
+177 NWSYNN

-191 SFTVGQTVDIT
+191 AFTVGQTVDIT

-207 SNSKDKNGNQN
+207 SNKKDKNGNQI

-226 WNSEKRE
+226 YNSGS

-280 GNPKEKGV
+280 GKPSKGTGV
-288 NVKFKLGNT
+288 DVKFKLGNT
-297 DIVLRTDKY
+297 DIVLRTDKF
-306 DPASPSDTL
+306 DPAAPSDTL
-315 VTGKKYKI
+315 VAGKKYKI

-329 FNGAQFAYA
+329 FNGSQFAYA

-359 AYVGQKVT
+359 AYVGKEVT
-367 LETTASGVKVTE
+367 LVTTASGVKVTE
-379 GVTYTIEEGID
+379 GVTYTIEEGSD
-390 LASLENGVLTIT
+390 LASLENDVLTIT

-439 KSMTSGKVKSRGYVM
+439 KSMTTGKVKSRGYVM
-454 GYTGTPRIDY
+454 GYTGTPRIDS
-464 GLYDKVFI
+464 GLYDKVFV

-504 SHFPNGSVTTYET
+504 QHYKQGDVTTYET
-517 RNNVITKLTEADPS
+517 KNNVITKLTEADSS

-541 SSSATFTFGQDN
+541 SSSAAFAFGQAN
-553 ISKAYKINQ
+553 ISKAFKINQ
-562 GVVISNTEDSSGN
+562 GVVVSNTEDSSGN

-586 YDLFMDSRDYE
+586 YDLFMDSRDYD
-597 ITKDPFTKLTVGTVF
+597 ITKDPFTKLTAGAVF
-612 NANVFAAAS
+612 NADVFAAAS
-621 NFFCPSNIEII
+621 NFFCPSNIEIT
-632 SQQEVLTMDKEKAE
+632 SQQEVLTLDKEE
-646 INIHGNDK
+646 GTINIHGNDK
-654 TLQLNATYTG
+654 TLQLNATYG
-664 GSNTDPIV
+664 GTNTAPIV

-683 DQNGLVTGVAV
+683 NQNGLVTGVAV

-705 TLSVQAKI
+705 TLKVQAKI
-713 TVVDENI
+713 TVVDVNI
-720 TKVKVSFNS
+720 TKVTISASDLTEMETAGAVNQEVKGIKIEISNGIVNVANIRVYQGKTLKLTSNIGLMTKVVFTCTASG
-729 DIADLLTIDDSAKT
+729 DAKYGPGCFAGTNYT
-743 ATLTTQGITFLIK
+743 AGEGETGTWELAAGASSLTLTASKKQVRITQ
-756 QEGSPTPLSQMKD
+756 
-769 YLSSSNSLR
+769 
-778 FYQGYSME
+778 ME
-786 ISVASGTIKAIK
+786 ISYIPSA
-798 PDSYAK
+798 
-804 KAFTAKNIS
+804 
-813 STDFTVTDIDTVS
+813 
-826 MKNTTSSKISMKA
+826 
-839 VKQVQIFSLEFTLGE
+839 E

>member
-25 CGNENNPSQPSNNP
+25 CGNENNPSQQPSNNP

-70 LIFKNNGSAIVEQA
+70 LIFKNNGSPIVEQA

-103 TFTGN
+103 TFTGS
-108 GTVKITATYKGETIE
+108 GSVKITATYKGETIE

-138 EAKAASS
+138 EAKAANSNA
-145 DLNNLIKMRGKV
+145 NNLIKMRGKV
-157 TASLGKSAYISD
+157 TASLGTSAYISD
-169 TTGGAYIY
+169 STGGAYIY
-177 NWSFNS
+177 NWSFNN

-226 WNSEKRE
+226 YYSGS

-258 GYKALTYDKVGN
+258 GYKALTYDKKGN

-280 GNPKEKGV
+280 GKPSKGTEV

-297 DIVLRTDKY
+297 DIVLRTDKF
-306 DPASPSDTL
+306 DPAAPSDTL
-315 VTGKKYKI
+315 VAGKKYKI

-359 AYVGQKVT
+359 AYVGKEVT
-367 LETTASGVKVTE
+367 LVTTASGVKVTE
-379 GVTYTIEEGID
+379 GVTYTIEEGSD
-390 LASLENGVLTIT
+390 LASLENDVLTIT

-454 GYTGTPRIDY
+454 GYTGTPRIDS

-482 KVKPEQLTGINV
+482 KVKPEQLNGINV

-504 SHFPNGSVTTYET
+504 QHYKQGDVTTYET
-517 RNNVITKLTEADPS
+517 KNNVITKLTEADSS

-541 SSSATFTFGQDN
+541 SSSAAFTFGQAN

-562 GVVISNTEDSSGN
+562 GVVISNTEDSNGK

-586 YDLFMDSRDYE
+586 YDLFVDSRDYD
-597 ITKDPFTKLTVGTVF
+597 ITKDPFTKLTVGAVF

-621 NFFCPSNIEII
+621 NFFCPSNIEIT
-632 SQQEVLTMDKEKAE
+632 SQQEVLTLDKEE
-646 INIHGNDK
+646 GTINIHGNDK
-654 TLQLNATYTG
+654 TLQLNATYG
-664 GSNTDPIV
+664 GTNTAPIV
-672 WSSSAESVATV
+672 WSSSVESVATV
-683 DQNGLVTGVAV
+683 NQNGLVTGVAV

-705 TLSVQAKI
+705 TLYVQAKI

-720 TKVKVSFNS
+720 TKVTISASDLTEMTTAGAVNQEAKGIKIEISNGIVNVADIRVYQGQTLKLTSNIGLMTKVAFTCTASG
-729 DIADLLTIDDSAKT
+729 DAKYGPGNFEGTNYT
-743 ATLTTQGITFLIK
+743 AGEEQTGTWELAAGASSLTLTASKKQVRITQ
-756 QEGSPTPLSQMKD
+756 
-769 YLSSSNSLR
+769 
-778 FYQGYSME
+778 ME
-786 ISVASGTIKAIK
+786 IS
-798 PDSYAK
+798 Y
-804 KAFTAKNIS
+804 IS
-813 STDFTVTDIDTVS
+813 SA
-826 MKNTTSSKISMKA
+826 K
-839 VKQVQIFSLEFTLGE
+839 

>member
-108 GTVKITATYKGETIE
+108 GSIKITATYKGETIE

-207 SNSKDKNGNQN
+207 STNGG

-226 WNSEKRE
+226 WNSEKKE

-258 GYKALTYDKVGN
+258 GFKALTSDKVGN

-280 GNPKEKGV
+280 GKPSKGTGV

-297 DIVLRTDKY
+297 DIVLRTDSY
-306 DPASPSDTL
+306 DPAVPSDTL

-359 AYVGQKVT
+359 VYVGQKVT

-683 DQNGLVTGVAV
+683 NQNGLVTGVAV

-705 TLSVQAKI
+705 TLKAQAKI

-720 TKVKVSFNS
+720 TTVTVSFNS
-729 DIADLLTIDDSAKT
+729 KIDDLFIADDSAKT
-743 ATLTTQGITFLIK
+743 ATLTTQGITFLFK
-756 QEGSPTPLSQMKD
+756 QGSSNIAPSQMKR
-769 YLSSSNSLR
+769 YLSSNSLR

-786 ISVASGTIKAIK
+786 ISVASGTIKAIS
-798 PDSYAK
+798 PDSNPSNP
-804 KAFTAKNIS
+804 FTKGSIS
-813 STDFTVTDIDTVS
+813 SDDFTVTDIDTVS
-826 MKNTTSSKISMKA
+826 MINTTSSKISMKA
-839 VKQVQIFSLEFTLGE
+839 DKKVKINSLEFTLVD